1 MSEALRSTHIDVEL
15 NVDTSPLER
24 ANQQIDRLVDHVG
37 NAGGGFSQMR
47 TRMAQ
52 VQRQQRNFR
61 DIHMS
66 MILDNSSLQTASQTI
81 ERLGPQIDLVTSRL
95 GQLNTQVQE
104 TSRLIQ
110 SLPSEVNINVDQ
122 TSITNANESINRLR
136 QNMNT
141 VNMNRIGTPA
151 GNVTQQNTQ
160 SVQNNVAAV
169 AVPAPDYRGI
179 RTYNREMNFLRGST
193 QGLEEDTIRMLN
205 EMRQAWYNEHYNMSG
220 FRNEMIRAQYGFFQL
235 GNQMDS
241 WSGTNQQFMDEV
253 YRLGRA
259 HKQVTDNMMKNNKM
273 MRMSMLQTVGTLM
286 ARSTQ
291 SEKIAANY
299 DRMGNPLYQ
308 VNKAGLAVS
317 NTLENMAKQG
327 TAAHLALKMLG
338 PTANMKELNDMTMMI
353 TQGYMRFQMVAL
365 GAAFTNFFMFQ
376 GLHKAATQTVPGY
389 SKAWEEMCS
398 TLLKAIQPA
407 IEVFAAFAM
416 AIYKGITAIAKLII
430 QFNEAH
436 PVLSKMIQGFMLL
449 IPVLTLL
456 LSPLAI
462 GVGLVNGF
470 LGALSSLW
478 MFIGPVVTGLAAM
491 SGTVYVV
498 AGAIVLLVTGIYLL
512 YKNFDKLQERFKPA
526 TDAMKR
532 FADMGKSAVVGAFH
546 TMIKEAEGL
555 KPAFMK
561 GFKDA
566 QSVAVAAIHKM
577 QSESLKL
584 WDRLGESHPQLVA
597 GIESAYKT
605 AVKTVSGFIHNAG
618 KTVSD
623 FFGKG
628 LSDGLN
634 GIVKGFMEQL
644 KVGLSSFKGMVSL
657 VAPFVG
663 AIGLAFLGVSG
674 PIGVAVGAI
683 LSVAGALY
691 RMQQTNQN
699 VSQALKT
706 AWTSV
711 QSVLT
716 TVFQALQPIINT
728 LQQSFGQLVTQL
740 TPQFQQLAGQLQQ
753 AFVQIGGTLVLFAAA
768 ISQTFQ
774 TIGPQIM
781 PLIQQ
786 LLSAWMQLSGT
797 LWTSVLQIASS
808 ILPLL
813 VQGFQTIFPVILSV
827 INAVLPIIIQ
837 LIGSF
842 SGILVSI
849 VQNALPILVQMIQL
863 AFPLILSIVQQAL
876 PIVLQLIQLLGS
888 SIGQIA
894 VQVLPLILSAV
905 QQVFPIIKQVIMA
918 VLPIVAQL
926 LTVAATIIL
935 QLAQAALP
943 ILIQVVQQ
951 VFPQIMQIIQA
962 VLPIVVSLLQFLA
975 NIITTVV
982 IPAIRFILNIV
993 TAVFPV
999 VLSIIQVALKNIIAI
1014 IQGAIG
1020 IIMGI
1025 VKVFKGLFTGN
1036 FRMMW
1041 DGVKQI
1047 FSSAVGMVK
1056 KLVSN
1061 MGSAITDRWL
1071 YIKNKVALLALDLR
1085 QKVMDRFNDLVEG
1098 AKKLPG
1104 KIGDGIK
1111 NMAHKAVSGVTSLA
1125 NKLAGAL
1132 GKGVNGVIGGV
1143 NWVLDKIGLKDK
1155 HIPKWEVPKYAH
1167 GTGGHP
1173 GGPAI
1178 LGDGK
1183 GANAGPEM
1191 YRTPSG
1197 HVGLSPATDT
1207 LMNLPKGTEVL
1218 SAKQTRAAL
1227 SALPAYGSGNVGGGI
1242 SGALGW
1248 VKDKATSAIDGAKHV
1263 VKKAK
1268 DIALDVFDYVGHP
1281 SKLLTK
1287 VLENMGVKAPSMSGS
1302 FGDLAKGAFNF
1313 VKDKA
1318 VGFVKGKMSSYAE
1331 SFSGGGSKAVKKW
1344 VAQALSIKG
1353 LGSEYAGALETIAM
1367 KESGGNPN
1375 VVNRWDSNWK
1385 AGHPSQGL
1393 MQFIPSTFNAHKE
1406 PGHGNI
1412 KNPVDQILAA
1422 INYLNSRYGGI
1433 LKHPGLVSMA
1443 HGGPYRGYATGGVI
1457 NSPQVAALGENGFRE
1472 YVITT
1477 EPRYRNQSLGM
1488 YAALGREL
1496 GADTGYTPEKAA
1508 TSSNSSSVNITFN
1521 PSINVKVEGGS
1532 EGAETKVKKAVTE
1545 TFDEVFDMLKSL
1557 YPPEGAY

>member
-37 NAGGGFSQMR
+37 DAGGSFSQMR

-66 MILDNSSLQTASQTI
+66 MILDNSSLQTASQMI

-95 GQLNTQVQE
+95 SQLNTQVQE

-122 TSITNANESINRLR
+122 TSITNANESIDQLR
-136 QNMNT
+136 QNLNNVDMS
-141 VNMNRIGTPA
+141 RIGTPA
-151 GNVTQQNTQ
+151 ANVTQQNTQ

-205 EMRQAWYNEHYNMSG
+205 EMRQAWYNEHHNMSG

-416 AIYKGITAIAKLII
+416 AIYKGITAVAKLII

-532 FADMGKSAVVGAFH
+532 FANMGKSAVVGAFH

-566 QSVAVAAIHKM
+566 QNVAITAIHKM
-577 QSESLKL
+577 QAESLKL

-628 LSDGLN
+628 LSEGLN

-657 VAPFVG
+657 VAPFVA

-728 LQQSFGQLVTQL
+728 IQLSFGQLVTQL

-905 QQVFPIIKQVIMA
+905 QQVFPIIKQVIMS

-1227 SALPAYGSGNVGGGI
+1227 AGVPAYAKGTEGNIFTKAWNGVKSVAGK
-1242 SGALGW
+1242 
-1248 VKDKATSAIDGAKHV
+1248 VKDV
-1263 VKKAK
+1263 
-1268 DIALDVFDYVGHP
+1268 ALDVFDYIGHP

-1287 VLENMGVKAPSMSGS
+1287 VLEKMGVSAPSMAGS

-1375 VVNRWDSNWK
+1375 VVNNWDSNAK

-1508 TSSNSSSVNITFN
+1508 TSSSSSSVNITFN

>member
-1 MSEALRSTHIDVEL
+1 MS
-15 NVDTSPLER
+15 
-24 ANQQIDRLVDHVG
+24 
-37 NAGGGFSQMR
+37 
-47 TRMAQ
+47 
-52 VQRQQRNFR
+52 
-61 DIHMS
+61 
-66 MILDNSSLQTASQTI
+66 
-81 ERLGPQIDLVTSRL
+81 
-95 GQLNTQVQE
+95 QLNTQVQE

-122 TSITNANESINRLR
+122 TSITNANESIDQLR
-136 QNMNT
+136 QNLNNVDMS
-141 VNMNRIGTPA
+141 RIGTPA
-151 GNVTQQNTQ
+151 ANVTQQNTQ
-160 SVQNNVAAV
+160 SVENNVAAV

-179 RTYNREMNFLRGST
+179 RQYNREMDFLRGST
-193 QGLEEDTIRMLN
+193 RGLEADTIRMLN
-205 EMRQAWYNEHYNMSG
+205 EMRQAWHEERYGMNG
-220 FRNEMIRAQYGFFQL
+220 FRNELIRAQYGFFQL

-416 AIYKGITAIAKLII
+416 AIYKGITAVAKLII

-566 QSVAVAAIHKM
+566 QNVAITAIHKM
-577 QSESLKL
+577 QAESLKL

-657 VAPFVG
+657 VAPFVA

-1155 HIPKWEVPKYAH
+1155 HIPEWPVPKYAH

-1197 HVGLSPATDT
+1197 HVGLSPASDT
-1207 LMNLPKGTEVL
+1207 LMNLPKGTQVL

-1227 SALPAYGSGNVGGGI
+1227 SGVPAYAKGTGGNIFTKAWNGVKSVAGK
-1242 SGALGW
+1242 
-1248 VKDKATSAIDGAKHV
+1248 VKDV
-1263 VKKAK
+1263 
-1268 DIALDVFDYVGHP
+1268 ALDVFDYIGHP

-1287 VLENMGVKAPSMSGS
+1287 VLEKMGISAPSMAGS
-1302 FGDLAKGAFNF
+1302 FGDIAKGAFNF

-1375 VVNRWDSNWK
+1375 VVNNWDSNAK

>member
-37 NAGGGFSQMR
+37 DAGGSFSQMR

-66 MILDNSSLQTASQTI
+66 MILDNSSLQTASLTI

-95 GQLNTQVQE
+95 SQLNTQVQE

-122 TSITNANESINRLR
+122 TSITNANESIDQLR
-136 QNMNT
+136 QNLNNVDMS
-141 VNMNRIGTPA
+141 RIGTPA
-151 GNVTQQNTQ
+151 ANVTQQNTQ
-160 SVQNNVAAV
+160 SVENNVAAV

-179 RTYNREMNFLRGST
+179 RQYNREMDFLRGST
-193 QGLEEDTIRMLN
+193 RGLEADTIRMLN
-205 EMRQAWYNEHYNMSG
+205 EMRQAWHEERYGMNG
-220 FRNEMIRAQYGFFQL
+220 FRNELIRAQYGFFQL

-416 AIYKGITAIAKLII
+416 AIYKGITAVAKLII

-566 QSVAVAAIHKM
+566 QNVAITAIHKM
-577 QSESLKL
+577 QAESLKL

-657 VAPFVG
+657 VAPFVA

-1155 HIPKWEVPKYAH
+1155 HIPEWPVPKYAH

-1197 HVGLSPATDT
+1197 HVGLSPASDT
-1207 LMNLPKGTEVL
+1207 LMNLPKGTQVL

-1227 SALPAYGSGNVGGGI
+1227 SGVPAYAKGTGGNIFTKAWNGVKSVAGK
-1242 SGALGW
+1242 
-1248 VKDKATSAIDGAKHV
+1248 VKDV
-1263 VKKAK
+1263 
-1268 DIALDVFDYVGHP
+1268 ALDVFDYIGHP

-1287 VLENMGVKAPSMSGS
+1287 VLEKMGISAPSMAGS
-1302 FGDLAKGAFNF
+1302 FGDIAKGAFNF

-1375 VVNRWDSNWK
+1375 VVNNWDSNAK

>member
-1 MSEALRSTHIDVEL
+1 MSDALRSTHIDVEL

-37 NAGGGFSQMR
+37 DAGGSFSQMR

-95 GQLNTQVQE
+95 SQLNTQVQE

-122 TSITNANESINRLR
+122 TSITNANESIDQLR
-136 QNMNT
+136 QNLNNVDMS
-141 VNMNRIGTPA
+141 RIGTPA
-151 GNVTQQNTQ
+151 ANVTQQNTQ

-179 RTYNREMNFLRGST
+179 RQYSREMDFLRGST
-193 QGLEEDTIRMLN
+193 RGLEADTIQMLN
-205 EMRQAWYNEHYNMSG
+205 EMRRAWNEERYGMNG

-416 AIYKGITAIAKLII
+416 AIYKGITAVAKLII

-605 AVKTVSGFIHNAG
+605 AVKTVSDFIHNAG

-657 VAPFVG
+657 VAPFVA

-926 LTVAATIIL
+926 LTVAATIIF

-1197 HVGLSPATDT
+1197 HVGLSPANDT

-1227 SALPAYGSGNVGGGI
+1227 AGVPAYAKGTEGNIFTKAWNG
-1242 SGALGW
+1242 
-1248 VKDKATSAIDGAKHV
+1248 VKSVAGKVRDV
-1263 VKKAK
+1263 
-1268 DIALDVFDYVGHP
+1268 ALDVFDYIGHP

-1287 VLENMGVKAPSMSGS
+1287 VLEKMGVSAPSMAGS

-1318 VGFVKGKMSSYAE
+1318 VGFVKDKMSSYSA

-1375 VVNRWDSNWK
+1375 VVNNWDSNAK

-1508 TSSNSSSVNITFN
+1508 TSSSSSSVNITFN

>member
-1 MSEALRSTHIDVEL
+1 MSDALRSTHIDVEL

-24 ANQQIDRLVDHVG
+24 ANQQIDRLVDNVDDASG
-37 NAGGGFSQMR
+37 QFSQMQS
-47 TRMAQ
+47 RMAEIHRE
-52 VQRQQRNFR
+52 QRRFR

-66 MILDNSSLQTASQTI
+66 MILDNSSLQLASQTL
-81 ERLGPQIDLVTSRL
+81 ERMGPQIDLVTSRFGL
-95 GQLNTQVQE
+95 LNNQVQE

-110 SLPSEVNINVDQ
+110 NLPSEVNINIDQ
-122 TSITNANESINRLR
+122 TSIINTNDQIDRLR
-136 QNMNT
+136 ENLNNVDMS
-141 VNMNRIGTPA
+141 RIGTPA
-151 GNVTQQNTQ
+151 PSTNATPNTQ

-169 AVPAPDYRGI
+169 AVPAPDYRGV
-179 RTYNREMNFLRGST
+179 RQYSREMDFLRGST
-193 QGLEEDTIRMLN
+193 HGLEEDTIRMMN
-205 EMRQAWYNEHYNMSG
+205 EMRQAWNNERYNMSG

-416 AIYKGITAIAKLII
+416 AIYKGITAVAKLII

-470 LGALSSLW
+470 FGALSSLW

-566 QSVAVAAIHKM
+566 QKVAITAIHKM
-577 QSESLKL
+577 QSETLKL

-618 KTVSD
+618 KTISD

-634 GIVKGFMEQL
+634 GIVTGFMEQL

-657 VAPFVG
+657 VAPFVA

-674 PIGVAVGAI
+674 PIGVAIGAI

-699 VSQALKT
+699 VSQSLKT

-711 QSVLT
+711 QSVLM

-728 LQQSFGQLVTQL
+728 IQQSFGQLVTQL

-753 AFVQIGGTLVLFAAA
+753 AFVQIGGTLVLFAAS

-786 LLSAWMQLSGT
+786 LLSTWMQLSGT

-962 VLPIVVSLLQFLA
+962 ALPIVVSLLQFLA

-1014 IQGAIG
+1014 IQGTIG

-1025 VKVFKGLFTGN
+1025 VKIFKGLFTGN

-1061 MGSAITDRWL
+1061 AADGIIKGWTYIRTKVGDLAHSLWKKVTDKFWD
-1071 YIKNKVALLALDLR
+1071 IVDA
-1085 QKVMDRFNDLVEG
+1085 
-1098 AKKLPG
+1098 AKALPG

-1111 NMAHKAVSGVTSLA
+1111 NMAHKATAGVTSLA

-1197 HVGLSPATDT
+1197 HVGLSPANDT
-1207 LMNLPKGTEVL
+1207 LMNLPKGTQVL

-1227 SALPAYGSGNVGGGI
+1227 AGVPAYAKGTEGNIFTKAWNGVKSVAGK
-1242 SGALGW
+1242 
-1248 VKDKATSAIDGAKHV
+1248 VKDV
-1263 VKKAK
+1263 
-1268 DIALDVFDYVGHP
+1268 ALDVFDYIGHP

-1287 VLENMGVKAPSMSGS
+1287 VLEKMGVKAPSMSGS

-1375 VVNRWDSNWK
+1375 VVNNWDSNAK

-1393 MQFIPSTFNAHKE
+1393 MQFIPSTFNANKE

-1412 KNPVDQILAA
+1412 KNPVDQILAS

-1508 TSSNSSSVNITFN
+1508 TSSSSSSVNITFN

>member
-1 MSEALRSTHIDVEL
+1 MTDALRSTHIDVEL

-24 ANQQIDRLVDHVG
+24 ANRQIDRLVDHTD
-37 NAGGGFSQMR
+37 NAAGHFSQMR
-47 TRMAQ
+47 TQMSNMHRE
-52 VQRQQRNFR
+52 QRRFRN
-61 DIHMS
+61 MS
-66 MILDNSSLQTASQTI
+66 MILDSSSLQTAARTIENLGPAFDLMTSHVESLNRTIQQTNRLVQNIPSRVSIDVDQSSLNNANDQVDRLRNNLQNVDMRRVNGGSSQT
-81 ERLGPQIDLVTSRL
+81 
-95 GQLNTQVQE
+95 
-104 TSRLIQ
+104 
-110 SLPSEVNINVDQ
+110 
-122 TSITNANESINRLR
+122 
-136 QNMNT
+136 
-141 VNMNRIGTPA
+141 
-151 GNVTQQNTQ
+151 
-160 SVQNNVAAV
+160 AA
-169 AVPAPDYRGI
+169 AMPAPDYRGM
-179 RTYNREMNFLRGST
+179 RYYGREMDFLRGST
-193 QGLEEDTIRMLN
+193 RGLEADTIQMVN
-205 EMRQAWYNEHYNMSG
+205 EMRRAWYEERYGMNG
-220 FRNEMIRAQYGFFQL
+220 FRNELIRARYGFFQL
-235 GNQMDS
+235 GQEMDN
-241 WSGTNQQFMDEV
+241 WTGTNEQFMDEV
-253 YRLGRA
+253 YRLGRE
-259 HKQVTDNMMKNNKM
+259 HKAVTDNMIKNNKM
-273 MRMSMLQTVGTLM
+273 MRMSMLQSIGTIM
-286 ARSTQ
+286 AMSTQ

-299 DRMGNPLYQ
+299 DRMANPLYQ

-338 PTANMKELNDMTMMI
+338 PTANMKQLQDMTAMI

-365 GAAFTNFFMFQ
+365 GAAFTNFFLFQ

-389 SKAWEEMCS
+389 SKAWEQMCS

-407 IEVFAAFAM
+407 LEVFGTVAM
-416 AIYKGITAIAKLII
+416 SIYKGVTAIGKMII
-430 QFNEAH
+430 QFNKAH
-436 PVLSKMIQGFMLL
+436 PVLAKMIQGFLLL

-462 GVGLVNGF
+462 GVGLFNGF

-498 AGAIVLLVTGIYLL
+498 AGSIVLLVTGIYML
-512 YKNFDKLQERFKPA
+512 YKNFDKLQERLKPA

-532 FADMGKSAVVGAFH
+532 FADTGKTVVVSAFH
-546 TMIKEAEGL
+546 TMIKEVQGL

-561 GFKDA
+561 GFEDSQK
-566 QSVAVAAIHKM
+566 VAVSAIHKM
-577 QSESLKL
+577 QAESLKL
-584 WDRLGESHPQLVA
+584 WDRLGESHPHLVA
-597 GIESAYKT
+597 GIEAAYKT
-605 AVKTVSGFIHNAG
+605 AVDTVSSFVQNAG
-618 KTVSD
+618 KRVTE

-628 LSDGLN
+628 LTEGLN
-634 GIVKGFMEQL
+634 SFIKGFMNQL
-644 KVGLSSFKGMVSL
+644 KIGLSSFQGIVSII
-657 VAPFVG
+657 APII
-663 AIGLAFLGVSG
+663 ASIGLSFLGVSG
-674 PIGVAVGAI
+674 PIGIAIGAI
-683 LSVAGALY
+683 LSFVGYLY
-691 RMQQTNQN
+691 RLKDANQA
-699 VSQALKT
+699 VSSAIHS
-706 AWTSV
+706 AWATV

-716 TVFQALQPIINT
+716 TVFTAIQPIIT
-728 LQQSFGQLVTQL
+728 TVQQVFSQLVAQL
-740 TPQFQQLAGQLQQ
+740 TPQFQQLAGQMQQ
-753 AFVQIGGTLVLFAAA
+753 TFFQLTGNLVLLAAA
-768 ISQTFQ
+768 VSQTLS
-774 TIGPQIM
+774 TIGPQLI

-786 LLSAWMQLSGT
+786 LLTAWMQVSGQ
-797 LWTSVLQIASS
+797 LMTSVLQIVSS

-813 VQGFQTIFPVILSV
+813 VQGFQTVFPVILSV

-837 LIGSF
+837 LVSSF
-842 SGILVSI
+842 SGVI
-849 VQNALPILVQMIQL
+849 VTIIQTVLPILVQTIQMV
-863 AFPLILSIVQQAL
+863 FPLIMNIIQQAL
-876 PIVLQLIQLLGS
+876 PIVVQLIQLLGS
-888 SIGQIA
+888 TIGQIA
-894 VQVLPLILSAV
+894 MQILPLILTAV
-905 QQVFPIIKQVIMA
+905 QQVFPIIGQVILA
-918 VLPIVAQL
+918 VLPVVAQL
-926 LTVAATIIL
+926 LTLAANIIL

-951 VFPQIMQIIQA
+951 VFPQIVQIIQM
-962 VLPIVVSLLQFLA
+962 VLPIVVSLLQALA

-1061 MGSAITDRWL
+1061 MGAAITDRWL
-1071 YIKNKVALLALDLR
+1071 YIKNKVALLAYDLR
-1085 QKVMDRFNDLVEG
+1085 KKVMDRFNDLVDG

-1104 KIGDGIK
+1104 RIGDGIK

-1125 NKLAGAL
+1125 NKLSGAL

-1197 HVGLSPATDT
+1197 QVGLSPATDT
-1207 LMNLPKGTEVL
+1207 LMNLPKGTAVL

-1227 SALPAYGSGNVGGGI
+1227 AGVPAYAKGTEGNIFTNAWNGVKSVAGK
-1242 SGALGW
+1242 
-1248 VKDKATSAIDGAKHV
+1248 VKDVAV
-1263 VKKAK
+1263 
-1268 DIALDVFDYVGHP
+1268 DVFDYIGHP

-1287 VLENMGVKAPSMSGS
+1287 VLEKMGVSAPSMAGS

-1313 VKDKA
+1313 VKNKA
-1318 VGFVKGKMSSYAE
+1318 VGFVKGKMSSYSA

-1344 VAQALSIKG
+1344 VAQALSIKH
-1353 LGSEYAGALETIAM
+1353 LGPEYAGALETIAM

-1375 VVNRWDSNWK
+1375 VVNNWDSNAK

-1412 KNPVDQILAA
+1412 KNPVDQILAS

-1433 LKHPGLVSMA
+1433 MKHPGLVSMA

-1457 NSPQVAALGENGFRE
+1457 NSPQVAALGENGWRE

-1488 YAALGREL
+1488 YAALGKEL
-1496 GADTGYTPEKAA
+1496 GAETGYTPEKAA
-1508 TSSNSSSVNITFN
+1508 SSSGGTSVNITFS

-1532 EGAETKVKKAVTE
+1532 AKVETDISKAITQSLEDSYDSLAALFQAEGV
-1545 TFDEVFDMLKSL
+1545 
-1557 YPPEGAY
+1557 Y

>member
-1 MSEALRSTHIDVEL
+1 MSDALRSTHIDVEL

-24 ANQQIDRLVDHVG
+24 ANQQIDRLVDNVDDASG
-37 NAGGGFSQMR
+37 QFSQMQS
-47 TRMAQ
+47 RMAEIHRE
-52 VQRQQRNFR
+52 QRRFR

-66 MILDNSSLQTASQTI
+66 MILDNSSLQLASQTL
-81 ERLGPQIDLVTSRL
+81 ERMGPQIDLVTLRFGL
-95 GQLNTQVQE
+95 LNNQVQE

-110 SLPSEVNINVDQ
+110 NLPSEVNINIDQ
-122 TSITNANESINRLR
+122 TSIINTNDQIDRLR
-136 QNMNT
+136 ENLNNVDMS
-141 VNMNRIGTPA
+141 RIGTPA
-151 GNVTQQNTQ
+151 PSTNVTPNTQ

-169 AVPAPDYRGI
+169 AVPAPDYRGV
-179 RTYNREMNFLRGST
+179 RQYSREMDFLRGST
-193 QGLEEDTIRMLN
+193 HGLEEDTIRMMN
-205 EMRQAWYNEHYNMSG
+205 EMRQAWNNERYNMSG

-416 AIYKGITAIAKLII
+416 AIYKGITAVAKLII

-566 QSVAVAAIHKM
+566 QKVAITAIHKM

-618 KTVSD
+618 KTISN

-634 GIVKGFMEQL
+634 GIVTGFMEQL
-644 KVGLSSFKGMVSL
+644 EVGLSSFKGMVSL
-657 VAPFVG
+657 VAPFVA

-711 QSVLT
+711 QSVLM

-728 LQQSFGQLVTQL
+728 IQQSFGQLVTQL

-774 TIGPQIM
+774 TIGPQIL

-894 VQVLPLILSAV
+894 VQMLPLILSAV

-962 VLPIVVSLLQFLA
+962 VLPIVVSLLRLVA

-1014 IQGAIG
+1014 IQGATG

-1025 VKVFKGLFTGN
+1025 VKIFKGLFTGN

-1061 MGSAITDRWL
+1061 AADGIIKGWTYIRTKVGDLAHSLWKKVTDKFWD
-1071 YIKNKVALLALDLR
+1071 IVDA
-1085 QKVMDRFNDLVEG
+1085 
-1098 AKKLPG
+1098 AKALPG

-1111 NMAHKAVSGVTSLA
+1111 NMAHKATSGVTSLA

-1197 HVGLSPATDT
+1197 HVGLSPANDT

-1227 SALPAYGSGNVGGGI
+1227 AGVPAYAKGTEGNIFTKAWNGVKSVAGK
-1242 SGALGW
+1242 
-1248 VKDKATSAIDGAKHV
+1248 VKDV
-1263 VKKAK
+1263 
-1268 DIALDVFDYVGHP
+1268 ALDVFDYIGHP

-1287 VLENMGVKAPSMSGS
+1287 VLEKMGVKAPSMSGS

-1375 VVNRWDSNWK
+1375 VVNNWDSNAK

-1393 MQFIPSTFNAHKE
+1393 MQFIPSTFNANKE

-1508 TSSNSSSVNITFN
+1508 TSSSTSSVNITFN

>member
-1 MSEALRSTHIDVEL
+1 MSDALRSTHIDVEL

-37 NAGGGFSQMR
+37 DAGGSFSQMR

-95 GQLNTQVQE
+95 SQLNTQVQE

-122 TSITNANESINRLR
+122 TSITNANESIDQLR
-136 QNMNT
+136 QNLNNVDMS
-141 VNMNRIGTPA
+141 RIGTPA
-151 GNVTQQNTQ
+151 ANVTQQNTQ
-160 SVQNNVAAV
+160 SIQNNVAAV

-179 RTYNREMNFLRGST
+179 RQYNREMDFLRGST
-193 QGLEEDTIRMLN
+193 RGLEADTIRMLN
-205 EMRQAWYNEHYNMSG
+205 EMRQAWHEERYGMNG
-220 FRNEMIRAQYGFFQL
+220 FRNELIRAQYGFFQL

-416 AIYKGITAIAKLII
+416 AIYKGITAVAKLII

-566 QSVAVAAIHKM
+566 QNVAITAIHKM
-577 QSESLKL
+577 QAESLKL

-657 VAPFVG
+657 VAPFVA

-962 VLPIVVSLLQFLA
+962 ALPIVVSLLQFLA

-1227 SALPAYGSGNVGGGI
+1227 AGVPAYAKGTEGNIFTKAWNGVKSVAGK
-1242 SGALGW
+1242 
-1248 VKDKATSAIDGAKHV
+1248 VKDV
-1263 VKKAK
+1263 
-1268 DIALDVFDYVGHP
+1268 ALDVFDYIGHP

-1287 VLENMGVKAPSMSGS
+1287 VLEKMGVSAPSMAGS
-1302 FGDLAKGAFNF
+1302 FGDIAKGAFNF

-1375 VVNRWDSNWK
+1375 VVNNWDSNAK

>member
-1 MSEALRSTHIDVEL
+1 MSDALRSTHIDVEL

-37 NAGGGFSQMR
+37 DAGGSFSQMR

-95 GQLNTQVQE
+95 SQLNTQVQE

-122 TSITNANESINRLR
+122 TSITNANESIDQLR
-136 QNMNT
+136 QNLNNVDMS
-141 VNMNRIGTPA
+141 RIGTPA
-151 GNVTQQNTQ
+151 ANVTQQNTQ

-179 RTYNREMNFLRGST
+179 RQYSREMDFLRGST
-193 QGLEEDTIRMLN
+193 RGLEADTIQMLN
-205 EMRQAWYNEHYNMSG
+205 EMRRAWYEERYGMNG
-220 FRNEMIRAQYGFFQL
+220 FRNELIRAQYGFFQL

-416 AIYKGITAIAKLII
+416 AIYKGITAVAKLII

-532 FADMGKSAVVGAFH
+532 FANMGKSAVVGAFH

-566 QSVAVAAIHKM
+566 QSVAITAIHKM
-577 QSESLKL
+577 QAESLKL
-584 WDRLGESHPQLVA
+584 WDRLSESHPQLVA

-657 VAPFVG
+657 VAPFVA
-663 AIGLAFLGVSG
+663 AIGLALLGVSG

-711 QSVLT
+711 QSVLMS
-716 TVFQALQPIINT
+716 VFQALQPIINT
-728 LQQSFGQLVTQL
+728 IQQSFGQLVTQL

-962 VLPIVVSLLQFLA
+962 VLPIVVSLLRLVA

-999 VLSIIQVALKNIIAI
+999 VLTIIQVALKNVIAI

-1020 IIMGI
+1020 IIMGV

-1061 MGSAITDRWL
+1061 AADGIIKGWTFIRTKVGDLAHSLWKKVTDKFWD
-1071 YIKNKVALLALDLR
+1071 IVDA
-1085 QKVMDRFNDLVEG
+1085 
-1098 AKKLPG
+1098 AKALPG

-1111 NMAHKAVSGVTSLA
+1111 NMAHKATAGVTSLA

-1207 LMNLPKGTEVL
+1207 LMNLPKGTQVL

-1227 SALPAYGSGNVGGGI
+1227 SGVPAYAKGTEGNIFTKAWDGVKSVAGK
-1242 SGALGW
+1242 
-1248 VKDKATSAIDGAKHV
+1248 VKDV
-1263 VKKAK
+1263 
-1268 DIALDVFDYVGHP
+1268 ALDVFDYIGHP

-1287 VLENMGVKAPSMSGS
+1287 VLEKMGVSAPSMAGS
-1302 FGDLAKGAFNF
+1302 FGDIAKGAFNF

-1331 SFSGGGSKAVKKW
+1331 SFSSGGSKAVKKW

-1375 VVNRWDSNWK
+1375 VVNNWDSNAK

>member
-1 MSEALRSTHIDVEL
+1 MTDALRSTHIDVEL

-24 ANQQIDRLVDHVG
+24 ANRQIDRLVDHTD
-37 NAGGGFSQMR
+37 NAAGHFSQMR
-47 TRMAQ
+47 TQMSNMHRE
-52 VQRQQRNFR
+52 QRRFRN
-61 DIHMS
+61 MS
-66 MILDNSSLQTASQTI
+66 MILDSSSLQTAARTI
-81 ERLGPQIDLVTSRL
+81 ENLGPAFDLMTSHVESLNRTIQQTNRLVQNIPSRVSIDVDQSSLNNANDQVDRL
-95 GQLNTQVQE
+95 RNNLH
-104 TSRLIQ
+104 
-110 SLPSEVNINVDQ
+110 NVDM
-122 TSITNANESINRLR
+122 RR
-136 QNMNT
+136 
-141 VNMNRIGTPA
+141 VNGGSP
-151 GNVTQQNTQ
+151 Q
-160 SVQNNVAAV
+160 STAAM
-169 AVPAPDYRGI
+169 PAPDYRGM
-179 RTYNREMNFLRGST
+179 RYYGREMDFLRGST
-193 QGLEEDTIRMLN
+193 RGLEADTIQMVN
-205 EMRQAWYNEHYNMSG
+205 EMRRAWNEERYGMNG
-220 FRNEMIRAQYGFFQL
+220 FRNELIRARYGFFQL
-235 GNQMDS
+235 GQEMDN
-241 WSGTNQQFMDEV
+241 WTGTNEQFMDEV
-253 YRLGRA
+253 YRLGRE
-259 HKQVTDNMMKNNKM
+259 HKAVTDNMIKNNKM
-273 MRMSMLQTVGTLM
+273 MRMSMLQSIGTIM
-286 ARSTQ
+286 AMSTQ

-299 DRMGNPLYQ
+299 DRMANPLYQ

-338 PTANMKELNDMTMMI
+338 PTANMKQLQDMTAMI

-365 GAAFTNFFMFQ
+365 GAAFTNFFLFQ

-389 SKAWEEMCS
+389 SKAWEQMCS

-407 IEVFAAFAM
+407 LEVFGTVAM
-416 AIYKGITAIAKLII
+416 SIYKGVTAIGKMII
-430 QFNEAH
+430 QFNKAH
-436 PVLSKMIQGFMLL
+436 PVLAKMIQGFLLL

-462 GVGLVNGF
+462 GVGLFNGF

-498 AGAIVLLVTGIYLL
+498 AGSIVLLVTGIYML

-532 FADMGKSAVVGAFH
+532 FADTGKTAVVSAFY
-546 TMIKEAEGL
+546 TMIKEVQGL

-561 GFKDA
+561 GFEDSQK
-566 QSVAVAAIHKM
+566 VAVSAIHKM
-577 QSESLKL
+577 QAESLKL
-584 WDRLGESHPQLVA
+584 WDRLGESHPHLVA
-597 GIESAYKT
+597 GIEAAYKT
-605 AVKTVSGFIHNAG
+605 AVDTVSSFVQNAG
-618 KTVSD
+618 KRVTD

-628 LSDGLN
+628 LTEGLN
-634 GIVKGFMEQL
+634 SFIKGFMNQL
-644 KVGLSSFKGMVSL
+644 KIGLSSFQGIVSII
-657 VAPFVG
+657 APII
-663 AIGLAFLGVSG
+663 ASIGLSFLGVSG
-674 PIGVAVGAI
+674 PIGIAIGAI
-683 LSVAGALY
+683 LSFVGYLY
-691 RMQQTNQN
+691 RLKDTNQA
-699 VSQALKT
+699 VSSAIHS
-706 AWTSV
+706 AWATV

-716 TVFQALQPIINT
+716 TVFTAIQPIIT
-728 LQQSFGQLVTQL
+728 TVQQVFSQLVAQL
-740 TPQFQQLAGQLQQ
+740 TPQFQQLAGQMQQ
-753 AFVQIGGTLVLFAAA
+753 TFIQLAGNLVLLAAA
-768 ISQTFQ
+768 VSQTLS
-774 TIGPQIM
+774 TIGPQLI

-786 LLSAWMQLSGT
+786 LLTAWMQVSGQ
-797 LWTSVLQIASS
+797 LMTSVLQIVSS

-813 VQGFQTIFPVILSV
+813 VQGFQTVFPVILSV

-837 LIGSF
+837 LVSSF
-842 SGILVSI
+842 SGVI
-849 VQNALPILVQMIQL
+849 VTIIQTVLPILVQTIQMV
-863 AFPLILSIVQQAL
+863 FPLIMNIIQQAL
-876 PIVLQLIQLLGS
+876 PIVVQLIQLLGS
-888 SIGQIA
+888 TIGQIA
-894 VQVLPLILSAV
+894 MQILPLILTAV
-905 QQVFPIIKQVIMA
+905 QQVFPIIGQVILA
-918 VLPIVAQL
+918 VLPVVAQL
-926 LTVAATIIL
+926 LTLAANIIL

-951 VFPQIMQIIQA
+951 VFPQIVQIIQM
-962 VLPIVVSLLQFLA
+962 VLPIVVSLLQALA

-1061 MGSAITDRWL
+1061 MGAAITDRWL
-1071 YIKNKVALLALDLR
+1071 YIKNKVALLAYDLR
-1085 QKVMDRFNDLVEG
+1085 KKVMDRFNDLVDG

-1104 KIGDGIK
+1104 RIGDGIK

-1125 NKLAGAL
+1125 NKLSGAL

-1197 HVGLSPATDT
+1197 QVGLSPATDT
-1207 LMNLPKGTEVL
+1207 LMNLPKGTAVL

-1227 SALPAYGSGNVGGGI
+1227 AGVPAYAKGTEGNIFTNAWNGVKSVAGK
-1242 SGALGW
+1242 
-1248 VKDKATSAIDGAKHV
+1248 VKDV
-1263 VKKAK
+1263 
-1268 DIALDVFDYVGHP
+1268 ALDVFDYIGHP

-1287 VLENMGVKAPSMSGS
+1287 VLEKMGVSAPSMAGS

-1318 VGFVKGKMSSYAE
+1318 VGFVKGKMSSYSAG
-1331 SFSGGGSKAVKKW
+1331 FSGGGSKAVKKW
-1344 VAQALSIKG
+1344 VAQALSIKR
-1353 LGSEYAGALETIAM
+1353 LGPEYAGALETIAM

-1375 VVNRWDSNWK
+1375 VVNNWDSNAK

-1433 LKHPGLVSMA
+1433 MKHPGLVSMA

-1457 NSPQVAALGENGFRE
+1457 NSPQVAALGENGWRE

-1488 YAALGREL
+1488 YAALGKEL
-1496 GADTGYTPEKAA
+1496 GAETGYTPEKAA
-1508 TSSNSSSVNITFN
+1508 SSSGGTSVNITFS

-1532 EGAETKVKKAVTE
+1532 AKVETDISKAITQSLEDSYDSLAALFQAEGV
-1545 TFDEVFDMLKSL
+1545 
-1557 YPPEGAY
+1557 Y

>member
-37 NAGGGFSQMR
+37 DAGGSFSQMR

-95 GQLNTQVQE
+95 SQLNTQVQE

-110 SLPSEVNINVDQ
+110 SLPSEININVDQ
-122 TSITNANESINRLR
+122 TSITNANESIDQLR
-136 QNMNT
+136 QNLNNVDMS
-141 VNMNRIGTPA
+141 RIGTPA
-151 GNVTQQNTQ
+151 ANVTQQNTQ

-179 RTYNREMNFLRGST
+179 RQYNREMDFLRGST
-193 QGLEEDTIRMLN
+193 RGLEADTIRMLN
-205 EMRQAWYNEHYNMSG
+205 EMRQAWHEERYGMNG
-220 FRNEMIRAQYGFFQL
+220 FRNELIRAQYGFFQL

-416 AIYKGITAIAKLII
+416 AIYKGITAVAKLVI

-532 FADMGKSAVVGAFH
+532 FANMGKSAVVGAFH

-566 QSVAVAAIHKM
+566 QNVAITAIHKM
-577 QSESLKL
+577 QAESLKL
-584 WDRLGESHPQLVA
+584 WDRLSESHPQLVA

-657 VAPFVG
+657 VAPFVA

-711 QSVLT
+711 QSVLMS
-716 TVFQALQPIINT
+716 VFQALQPIINT
-728 LQQSFGQLVTQL
+728 IQQSFGQLVTQL

-962 VLPIVVSLLQFLA
+962 VLPIVVSLLRLVA

-1025 VKVFKGLFTGN
+1025 VKIFKGLFTGN

-1061 MGSAITDRWL
+1061 AADGIIKGWTYIRTKVGDLAHSLWKKVTDKFWD
-1071 YIKNKVALLALDLR
+1071 IVDA
-1085 QKVMDRFNDLVEG
+1085 
-1098 AKKLPG
+1098 AKALPG

-1111 NMAHKAVSGVTSLA
+1111 NMAHKATSGVTSLA

-1227 SALPAYGSGNVGGGI
+1227 AGVPAYAKGTEGNIFTKAWNGVKSVAGK
-1242 SGALGW
+1242 
-1248 VKDKATSAIDGAKHV
+1248 VKDV
-1263 VKKAK
+1263 
-1268 DIALDVFDYVGHP
+1268 ALDVFDYIGHP

-1393 MQFIPSTFNAHKE
+1393 MQFIPSTFNANKE

-1508 TSSNSSSVNITFN
+1508 TSSSTSSVNITFN

>member
-1 MSEALRSTHIDVEL
+1 MSDALRSTHIDVEL

-37 NAGGGFSQMR
+37 DAGGSFSQMR

-95 GQLNTQVQE
+95 SQLNTQVQE

-122 TSITNANESINRLR
+122 TSITNANESIDQLR
-136 QNMNT
+136 QNLNNVDMS
-141 VNMNRIGTPA
+141 RIGTPA
-151 GNVTQQNTQ
+151 ANVTQQNTQ

-179 RTYNREMNFLRGST
+179 RQYSREMDFLRGST
-193 QGLEEDTIRMLN
+193 RGLEADTIQMLN
-205 EMRQAWYNEHYNMSG
+205 EMRRAWYEERYGMNG
-220 FRNEMIRAQYGFFQL
+220 FRNELIRGQYGFFQL

-416 AIYKGITAIAKLII
+416 AIYKGITAVAKLII

-532 FADMGKSAVVGAFH
+532 FANMGKSAVVGAFH

-566 QSVAVAAIHKM
+566 QSVAITAIHKM
-577 QSESLKL
+577 QAESLKL
-584 WDRLGESHPQLVA
+584 WDRLSESHPQLVA

-657 VAPFVG
+657 VAPFVA

-711 QSVLT
+711 QSVLMS
-716 TVFQALQPIINT
+716 VFQALQPIINT
-728 LQQSFGQLVTQL
+728 IQQSFGQLVTQL

-962 VLPIVVSLLQFLA
+962 VLPIVVSLLRLVA

-1025 VKVFKGLFTGN
+1025 VKIFKGLFTGN

-1061 MGSAITDRWL
+1061 AADGIIKGWTYIRTKVGDLAHSLWKKVTDKFWD
-1071 YIKNKVALLALDLR
+1071 IVDA
-1085 QKVMDRFNDLVEG
+1085 
-1098 AKKLPG
+1098 AKALPG

-1111 NMAHKAVSGVTSLA
+1111 NMAHKATSGVTSLA

-1197 HVGLSPATDT
+1197 HVGLSPANDT

-1227 SALPAYGSGNVGGGI
+1227 AGVPAYAKGTEGNIFTKAWNG
-1242 SGALGW
+1242 
-1248 VKDKATSAIDGAKHV
+1248 VKSVAGKVRDV
-1263 VKKAK
+1263 
-1268 DIALDVFDYVGHP
+1268 ALDVFDYIGHP

-1287 VLENMGVKAPSMSGS
+1287 VLEKMGVSAPSMAGS

-1318 VGFVKGKMSSYAE
+1318 VGFVKDKMSSYSA

-1375 VVNRWDSNWK
+1375 VVNNWDSNAK

-1508 TSSNSSSVNITFN
+1508 TSSSSSSVNITFN

>member
-1 MSEALRSTHIDVEL
+1 MSDALRSTHIDVEL

-37 NAGGGFSQMR
+37 DAGGSFSQMR

-81 ERLGPQIDLVTSRL
+81 ERPGPQIDLVTSRL
-95 GQLNTQVQE
+95 SQLNTQVQE

-122 TSITNANESINRLR
+122 TSITNANESIDQLR
-136 QNMNT
+136 QNLNNVDMS
-141 VNMNRIGTPA
+141 RIGTPA
-151 GNVTQQNTQ
+151 ANVTQQNTQ

-179 RTYNREMNFLRGST
+179 RQYSREMDFLRGST
-193 QGLEEDTIRMLN
+193 RGLEADTIQMLN
-205 EMRQAWYNEHYNMSG
+205 EMRRAWYEERYGMNG
-220 FRNEMIRAQYGFFQL
+220 FRNELIRAQYGFFQL

-416 AIYKGITAIAKLII
+416 AIYKGITAVAKLII

-566 QSVAVAAIHKM
+566 QNVAITAIHKM
-577 QSESLKL
+577 QAESLKL

-657 VAPFVG
+657 VAPFVA

-1061 MGSAITDRWL
+1061 MGAAITDRWL
-1071 YIKNKVALLALDLR
+1071 YIKNKVALLAFELR
-1085 QKVMDRFNDLVEG
+1085 KKVMDRFNDLVEG

-1104 KIGDGIK
+1104 RIGDGIK

-1227 SALPAYGSGNVGGGI
+1227 SGVPAYAKGTEGNIFTKAWNGVKSVAGK
-1242 SGALGW
+1242 
-1248 VKDKATSAIDGAKHV
+1248 VKDV
-1263 VKKAK
+1263 
-1268 DIALDVFDYVGHP
+1268 ALDVFDYIGHP

-1287 VLENMGVKAPSMSGS
+1287 VLEKMGVSAPSMAGS
-1302 FGDLAKGAFNF
+1302 FGDIAKGAFNF

-1375 VVNRWDSNWK
+1375 VVNNWDSNAK

>member
-1 MSEALRSTHIDVEL
+1 MSDALRSTHIDVEL

-37 NAGGGFSQMR
+37 DAGGSFSQMR

-95 GQLNTQVQE
+95 SQLNTQVQE

-122 TSITNANESINRLR
+122 TSITNANESIDQLR
-136 QNMNT
+136 QNLNNVDMS
-141 VNMNRIGTPA
+141 RIGTPA
-151 GNVTQQNTQ
+151 ANVTQQNTQ

-179 RTYNREMNFLRGST
+179 RQYSREMDFLRGST
-193 QGLEEDTIRMLN
+193 RGLEADTIQMLN
-205 EMRQAWYNEHYNMSG
+205 EMRRAWNEERYGMNG

-416 AIYKGITAIAKLII
+416 AIYKGITAVAKLII

-605 AVKTVSGFIHNAG
+605 AVKTVSDFIHNAG

-657 VAPFVG
+657 VAPFVA

-863 AFPLILSIVQQAL
+863 AFPFILSIVQQAL

-926 LTVAATIIL
+926 LTVAATIIF

-1197 HVGLSPATDT
+1197 HVGLSPANDT

-1227 SALPAYGSGNVGGGI
+1227 AGVPAYAKGTEGNIFTKAWNG
-1242 SGALGW
+1242 
-1248 VKDKATSAIDGAKHV
+1248 VKSVAGKVRDV
-1263 VKKAK
+1263 
-1268 DIALDVFDYVGHP
+1268 ALDVFDYIGHP

-1287 VLENMGVKAPSMSGS
+1287 VLEKMGVSAPSMAGS

-1318 VGFVKGKMSSYAE
+1318 VGFVKDKMSSYSA

-1375 VVNRWDSNWK
+1375 VVNNWDSNAK

-1508 TSSNSSSVNITFN
+1508 TSSSSSSVNITFN

>member
-37 NAGGGFSQMR
+37 DAGGSFSQMR

-95 GQLNTQVQE
+95 SQLNTQVQE

-110 SLPSEVNINVDQ
+110 SLPSEININVDQ
-122 TSITNANESINRLR
+122 TSITNANESIDQLR
-136 QNMNT
+136 QNLNNVDMS
-141 VNMNRIGTPA
+141 RIGTPA
-151 GNVTQQNTQ
+151 ANVTQQNTQ

-179 RTYNREMNFLRGST
+179 RQYSREMDFLRGST
-193 QGLEEDTIRMLN
+193 RGLEADTIQMLN
-205 EMRQAWYNEHYNMSG
+205 EMRRAWNEERYGMNG

-327 TAAHLALKMLG
+327 TAAHLTLKMLG

-416 AIYKGITAIAKLII
+416 AIYKGITAVAKLII

-566 QSVAVAAIHKM
+566 QNVAITAIHKM
-577 QSESLKL
+577 QAESLKL

-657 VAPFVG
+657 VAPFVA

-1218 SAKQTRAAL
+1218 SARQTRAAL
-1227 SALPAYGSGNVGGGI
+1227 AGVPAYAKGTEGNIFTKAWNGVKSVAGK
-1242 SGALGW
+1242 
-1248 VKDKATSAIDGAKHV
+1248 VKDV
-1263 VKKAK
+1263 
-1268 DIALDVFDYVGHP
+1268 ALDVFDYIGHP

-1287 VLENMGVKAPSMSGS
+1287 VLEKMGVSAPSMAGS
-1302 FGDLAKGAFNF
+1302 FGDIAKGAFNF

-1375 VVNRWDSNWK
+1375 VVNNWDSNAK

>member
-1 MSEALRSTHIDVEL
+1 MSDALRSTHIDVEL

-37 NAGGGFSQMR
+37 DAGGSFSQMR

-95 GQLNTQVQE
+95 SQLNTQVQE

-110 SLPSEVNINVDQ
+110 NLPSEVNINVDQ
-122 TSITNANESINRLR
+122 RSITSANESIDQLR
-136 QNMNT
+136 QNLNNVDMS
-141 VNMNRIGTPA
+141 RIGTPVA
-151 GNVTQQNTQ
+151 NVTQQNTQ

-179 RTYNREMNFLRGST
+179 RQYNREMDFLRGST
-193 QGLEEDTIRMLN
+193 RGLEADTIQMLN
-205 EMRQAWYNEHYNMSG
+205 EMRRAWYEERYGMNG
-220 FRNEMIRAQYGFFQL
+220 FRNELIRAQYGFFQL

-416 AIYKGITAIAKLII
+416 AIYKGITAVAKLII
-430 QFNEAH
+430 QFNDAH

-657 VAPFVG
+657 VAPFVA

-999 VLSIIQVALKNIIAI
+999 VLLIIQVALKNIIAI

-1061 MGSAITDRWL
+1061 MGAAITDRWL
-1071 YIKNKVALLALDLR
+1071 YIKNKVALLAFDLR
-1085 QKVMDRFNDLVEG
+1085 KKVMDRFNDLVEG

-1104 KIGDGIK
+1104 RIGDGIK

-1227 SALPAYGSGNVGGGI
+1227 AGVPAYAKGTEGNIFTKAWNGVKSVAGK
-1242 SGALGW
+1242 
-1248 VKDKATSAIDGAKHV
+1248 VKDV
-1263 VKKAK
+1263 
-1268 DIALDVFDYVGHP
+1268 ALDVFDYIGHP

-1287 VLENMGVKAPSMSGS
+1287 VLEKMGVSAPSMAGS

-1318 VGFVKGKMSSYAE
+1318 VGFVKDKMSSYSA

-1375 VVNRWDSNWK
+1375 VVNNWDSNAK

-1508 TSSNSSSVNITFN
+1508 TSSSSSSVNITFN

>member
-37 NAGGGFSQMR
+37 DAGGSFSQMR

-95 GQLNTQVQE
+95 SQLNTQVQE

-110 SLPSEVNINVDQ
+110 SLPSDVNINVDQ
-122 TSITNANESINRLR
+122 TSITNANESIDRLR
-136 QNMNT
+136 QNLNNVDMS
-141 VNMNRIGTPA
+141 RIGTPA
-151 GNVTQQNTQ
+151 ANVTQQNTQ
-160 SVQNNVAAV
+160 SIQNNVAAV

-179 RTYNREMNFLRGST
+179 RQYSREMDFLRGST
-193 QGLEEDTIRMLN
+193 RGLEADTIQMLN
-205 EMRQAWYNEHYNMSG
+205 EMRRAWNEERYGMNG

-416 AIYKGITAIAKLII
+416 AIYKGITAVAKLII

-532 FADMGKSAVVGAFH
+532 FANMGKSAVVGAFH

-566 QSVAVAAIHKM
+566 QNVAITAIHKM
-577 QSESLKL
+577 QAESLKL

-657 VAPFVG
+657 VAPFVA

-1218 SAKQTRAAL
+1218 SARQTRAAL
-1227 SALPAYGSGNVGGGI
+1227 AGVPAYAKGTEGNIFTKAWNGVKSVAGK
-1242 SGALGW
+1242 
-1248 VKDKATSAIDGAKHV
+1248 VKDV
-1263 VKKAK
+1263 
-1268 DIALDVFDYVGHP
+1268 ALDVFDYIGHP

-1287 VLENMGVKAPSMSGS
+1287 VLEKMGVSAPSMAGS
-1302 FGDLAKGAFNF
+1302 FGDIAKGAFNF

-1375 VVNRWDSNWK
+1375 VVNNWDSNAK

>member
-1 MSEALRSTHIDVEL
+1 
-15 NVDTSPLER
+15 
-24 ANQQIDRLVDHVG
+24 
-37 NAGGGFSQMR
+37 
-47 TRMAQ
+47 
-52 VQRQQRNFR
+52 
-61 DIHMS
+61 MS

-95 GQLNTQVQE
+95 SQLNTQVQE

-122 TSITNANESINRLR
+122 TSITNANESIDQLR
-136 QNMNT
+136 QNLNNVDMS
-141 VNMNRIGTPA
+141 RIGTPA
-151 GNVTQQNTQ
+151 ANVTQQNTQ

-179 RTYNREMNFLRGST
+179 RQYSREMDFLRGST
-193 QGLEEDTIRMLN
+193 RGLEADTIQMLN
-205 EMRQAWYNEHYNMSG
+205 EMRRAWYEERYGMNG
-220 FRNEMIRAQYGFFQL
+220 FRNELIRAQYGFFQL

-416 AIYKGITAIAKLII
+416 AIYKGITAVAKLII

-470 LGALSSLW
+470 LGALGSLW

-657 VAPFVG
+657 VAPFVA

-711 QSVLT
+711 QYVLT

-962 VLPIVVSLLQFLA
+962 VLPIVVSLLRLVA

-1025 VKVFKGLFTGN
+1025 VKIFKGLFTGN

-1061 MGSAITDRWL
+1061 AADGIIKGWTYIRTKVGDLAHSLWKKVTDKFWD
-1071 YIKNKVALLALDLR
+1071 IVDA
-1085 QKVMDRFNDLVEG
+1085 
-1098 AKKLPG
+1098 AKALPG

-1111 NMAHKAVSGVTSLA
+1111 NMAHKATSGVTSLA

-1197 HVGLSPATDT
+1197 HVGLSPANDT

-1227 SALPAYGSGNVGGGI
+1227 AGVPAYAKGTEGNIFTKAWNGVKSVAGK
-1242 SGALGW
+1242 
-1248 VKDKATSAIDGAKHV
+1248 VKDV
-1263 VKKAK
+1263 
-1268 DIALDVFDYVGHP
+1268 ALDVFDYIGHP

-1287 VLENMGVKAPSMSGS
+1287 VLEKMGVSAPSMAGS

-1318 VGFVKGKMSSYAE
+1318 VGFVKDKMSSYSA

-1375 VVNRWDSNWK
+1375 VVNNWDSNAK

>member
-1 MSEALRSTHIDVEL
+1 MSDALRSTHIDVEL

-37 NAGGGFSQMR
+37 DAGGSFSQMR

-66 MILDNSSLQTASQTI
+66 MIMDNSSLQTASQTI

-95 GQLNTQVQE
+95 NQLNTQVQE

-122 TSITNANESINRLR
+122 TSITNANESIDQLR
-136 QNMNT
+136 QNLNNVDMS
-141 VNMNRIGTPA
+141 RIGTPA
-151 GNVTQQNTQ
+151 ANVTQQNTQ

-179 RTYNREMNFLRGST
+179 RQYNREMDFLRGST
-193 QGLEEDTIRMLN
+193 RGLEADTIQMLN
-205 EMRQAWYNEHYNMSG
+205 EMRRAWYEERYGMNG
-220 FRNEMIRAQYGFFQL
+220 FRNELIRAQYGFFQL

-241 WSGTNQQFMDEV
+241 WTGTNQQFMDEV

-299 DRMGNPLYQ
+299 DRMGNLLYQ

-416 AIYKGITAIAKLII
+416 AIYKGITAVAKLII

-577 QSESLKL
+577 QAESLKL

-657 VAPFVG
+657 VAPFVA

-1227 SALPAYGSGNVGGGI
+1227 AGVPAYAKGTEGNIFTKAWNGVKSVAGK
-1242 SGALGW
+1242 
-1248 VKDKATSAIDGAKHV
+1248 VKDV
-1263 VKKAK
+1263 
-1268 DIALDVFDYVGHP
+1268 ALDVFDYIGHP

-1287 VLENMGVKAPSMSGS
+1287 VLEKMGVSAPSMAGS

-1318 VGFVKGKMSSYAE
+1318 VGFVKDKMSSYSA

-1375 VVNRWDSNWK
+1375 VVNNWDSNAK

>member
-37 NAGGGFSQMR
+37 DAGGSFSQMR

-95 GQLNTQVQE
+95 SQLNTQVQE

-122 TSITNANESINRLR
+122 TSITNANESIDQLR
-136 QNMNT
+136 QNLNNVDMS
-141 VNMNRIGTPA
+141 RIGTPA
-151 GNVTQQNTQ
+151 ANVTQQNTQ
-160 SVQNNVAAV
+160 SIQNNVAAV

-179 RTYNREMNFLRGST
+179 RQYNREMDFLRGST
-193 QGLEEDTIRMLN
+193 RGLETDTIRMLN
-205 EMRQAWYNEHYNMSG
+205 EMRQAWHEERYGMNG
-220 FRNEMIRAQYGFFQL
+220 FRNELIRAQYGFFQL

-416 AIYKGITAIAKLII
+416 AIYKGITAVAKLII

-532 FADMGKSAVVGAFH
+532 FANMGKSAVVGAFH

-566 QSVAVAAIHKM
+566 QNVAITAIHKM
-577 QSESLKL
+577 QAESLKL
-584 WDRLGESHPQLVA
+584 WDRLGESNPQLVA

-657 VAPFVG
+657 VAPFVA

-962 VLPIVVSLLQFLA
+962 VLPIVVSLLRFLA

-1104 KIGDGIK
+1104 RIGDGIK

-1227 SALPAYGSGNVGGGI
+1227 AGVPAYAKGTEGNIFTKAWNGVKSVAGK
-1242 SGALGW
+1242 
-1248 VKDKATSAIDGAKHV
+1248 VKDV
-1263 VKKAK
+1263 
-1268 DIALDVFDYVGHP
+1268 ALDVFDYIGHP

-1287 VLENMGVKAPSMSGS
+1287 VLEKMGVSAPSMAGS
-1302 FGDLAKGAFNF
+1302 FGDIAKGAFNF

-1375 VVNRWDSNWK
+1375 VVNNWDSNAK

>member
-37 NAGGGFSQMR
+37 DAGGSFSQMR

-95 GQLNTQVQE
+95 SQLNTQVQE

-110 SLPSEVNINVDQ
+110 SLPSDVNINVDQ
-122 TSITNANESINRLR
+122 TSITNANESIDQLR
-136 QNMNT
+136 QNLNNVDMS
-141 VNMNRIGTPA
+141 RIGTPA
-151 GNVTQQNTQ
+151 ANVTQQNTQ

-169 AVPAPDYRGI
+169 SVPAPDYRGI
-179 RTYNREMNFLRGST
+179 RQYNREMDFLRGST
-193 QGLEEDTIRMLN
+193 RGLEADTIQMLN
-205 EMRQAWYNEHYNMSG
+205 EMRQAWHEERYGMNG
-220 FRNEMIRAQYGFFQL
+220 FRNELIRAQYGFFQL

-416 AIYKGITAIAKLII
+416 AIYKGITAVAKLII

-566 QSVAVAAIHKM
+566 QNVAITAIHKM
-577 QSESLKL
+577 QAESLKL

-657 VAPFVG
+657 VAPFVA

-1061 MGSAITDRWL
+1061 MGAAITDRWL
-1071 YIKNKVALLALDLR
+1071 YIKNKVALLAFDLR
-1085 QKVMDRFNDLVEG
+1085 KKVMDRFNDLVEG

-1104 KIGDGIK
+1104 RIGDGIK

-1155 HIPKWEVPKYAH
+1155 HIPKWEVPKYAN

-1227 SALPAYGSGNVGGGI
+1227 AGVPAYAKGTEGNIFTKAWNGVKSVAGK
-1242 SGALGW
+1242 
-1248 VKDKATSAIDGAKHV
+1248 VKDV
-1263 VKKAK
+1263 
-1268 DIALDVFDYVGHP
+1268 ALDVFDYIGHP

-1287 VLENMGVKAPSMSGS
+1287 VLEKMGVSAPSMAGS

-1318 VGFVKGKMSSYAE
+1318 VGFVKDKMSSYSA

-1375 VVNRWDSNWK
+1375 VVNNWDSNAK

-1508 TSSNSSSVNITFN
+1508 TSSSSSSVNITFN

>member
-37 NAGGGFSQMR
+37 DAGGSFSQMR

-95 GQLNTQVQE
+95 SQLNTQVQE

-110 SLPSEVNINVDQ
+110 SLPSDVNINVDQ
-122 TSITNANESINRLR
+122 TSITNANESIDRLR
-136 QNMNT
+136 QNLNNVDMS
-141 VNMNRIGTPA
+141 RIGTPA
-151 GNVTQQNTQ
+151 ANVTQQNTQ
-160 SVQNNVAAV
+160 SIQNNVAAV

-179 RTYNREMNFLRGST
+179 RQYSREMDFLRGST
-193 QGLEEDTIRMLN
+193 RGLEADTIQMLN
-205 EMRQAWYNEHYNMSG
+205 EMRRAWNEERYGMNG

-259 HKQVTDNMMKNNKM
+259 HKQVTDNIMKNNKM

-416 AIYKGITAIAKLII
+416 AIYKGITAVAKLII

-532 FADMGKSAVVGAFH
+532 FANMGKSAVVGAFH

-566 QSVAVAAIHKM
+566 QNVAITAIHKM
-577 QSESLKL
+577 QAESLKL

-657 VAPFVG
+657 VAPFVA

-706 AWTSV
+706 AWISV

-1071 YIKNKVALLALDLR
+1071 YIKNKVALLAFELR
-1085 QKVMDRFNDLVEG
+1085 KKVMDRFNDLVEG

-1104 KIGDGIK
+1104 RIGDGIK

-1155 HIPKWEVPKYAH
+1155 HIPEWPVPKYAH

-1197 HVGLSPATDT
+1197 HVGLSPASDT
-1207 LMNLPKGTEVL
+1207 LMNLPKGTQVL

-1227 SALPAYGSGNVGGGI
+1227 SGVPAYAKGTEGNIFTKAWNGVKSVAGK
-1242 SGALGW
+1242 
-1248 VKDKATSAIDGAKHV
+1248 VKDV
-1263 VKKAK
+1263 
-1268 DIALDVFDYVGHP
+1268 ALDVFDYIGHP

-1287 VLENMGVKAPSMSGS
+1287 VLEKMGVSAPSMSGS
-1302 FGDLAKGAFNF
+1302 FGDMAKGAFKFVKDNAIGF
-1313 VKDKA
+1313 VKDK
-1318 VGFVKGKMSSYAE
+1318 MSSYSA

-1393 MQFIPSTFNAHKE
+1393 MQFIPSTFNANKE

>member
-1 MSEALRSTHIDVEL
+1 MSDALRSTHIDVEL

-24 ANQQIDRLVDHVG
+24 ANQQIDRLVDNVDDASG
-37 NAGGGFSQMR
+37 QFSQMQS
-47 TRMAQ
+47 RMAEIHRE
-52 VQRQQRNFR
+52 QRRFR

-66 MILDNSSLQTASQTI
+66 MILDNSSLQLASQTL
-81 ERLGPQIDLVTSRL
+81 ERMGPQIDLVTSRFGL
-95 GQLNTQVQE
+95 LNNQVQE

-110 SLPSEVNINVDQ
+110 NLPSEVNINIDQ
-122 TSITNANESINRLR
+122 TSIINTNDQIDRLR
-136 QNMNT
+136 ENLNNVDMS
-141 VNMNRIGTPA
+141 RIGTPA
-151 GNVTQQNTQ
+151 PSTNVTPNTQ

-169 AVPAPDYRGI
+169 AVPAPDYRGV
-179 RTYNREMNFLRGST
+179 RQYSREMDFLRGST
-193 QGLEEDTIRMLN
+193 HGLEEDTIRMMN
-205 EMRQAWYNEHYNMSG
+205 EMRQAWNNERYNMSG

-416 AIYKGITAIAKLII
+416 AIYKGITAVAKLII

-561 GFKDA
+561 GFKGA
-566 QSVAVAAIHKM
+566 QKVAITAIHKM

-618 KTVSD
+618 KTISD

-634 GIVKGFMEQL
+634 GIVTGFMEQL

-657 VAPFVG
+657 VAPFVA

-753 AFVQIGGTLVLFAAA
+753 AFVQIGGTLVLFAAS

-962 VLPIVVSLLQFLA
+962 ALPIVVSLLQFLA

-1061 MGSAITDRWL
+1061 MGAAITDKWL
-1071 YIKNKVALLALDLR
+1071 YIKNKVALLAFDLR
-1085 QKVMDRFNDLVEG
+1085 KKVMDRFNDLVEG

-1104 KIGDGIK
+1104 RIGDGIK

-1197 HVGLSPATDT
+1197 HVGLSPANDT

-1227 SALPAYGSGNVGGGI
+1227 AGVPAYAKGTEGNIFTKAWNGVKSVAGK
-1242 SGALGW
+1242 
-1248 VKDKATSAIDGAKHV
+1248 VKDV
-1263 VKKAK
+1263 
-1268 DIALDVFDYVGHP
+1268 ALDVFDYIGHP

-1287 VLENMGVKAPSMSGS
+1287 VLEKMGVKAPSMSGS
-1302 FGDLAKGAFNF
+1302 FGDVAKGAFKF
-1313 VKDKA
+1313 VKDNA
-1318 VGFVKGKMSSYAE
+1318 IGFVKGKMSSYAE

-1375 VVNRWDSNWK
+1375 VVNNWDSNAK

-1393 MQFIPSTFNAHKE
+1393 MQFIPSTFNANKE

>member
-1 MSEALRSTHIDVEL
+1 MSDALRSTHIDVEL

-37 NAGGGFSQMR
+37 DAGGSFSQMR

-81 ERLGPQIDLVTSRL
+81 EQLGPQIDLVTTRL
-95 GQLNTQVQE
+95 SQLNTQVQE

-122 TSITNANESINRLR
+122 TSITNANESIDQLR
-136 QNMNT
+136 QNLNNVDMS
-141 VNMNRIGTPA
+141 RIGTP
-151 GNVTQQNTQ
+151 NVTQQNTQ

-179 RTYNREMNFLRGST
+179 RQYSREMDFLRGST
-193 QGLEEDTIRMLN
+193 RGLEADTIQMLN
-205 EMRQAWYNEHYNMSG
+205 EMRRAWYEERYGMNG
-220 FRNEMIRAQYGFFQL
+220 FRNELIRAQYGFFQL

-286 ARSTQ
+286 ARATQ

-416 AIYKGITAIAKLII
+416 AIYKGITAVAKLII

-532 FADMGKSAVVGAFH
+532 FANMGKSAVVGAFH

-566 QSVAVAAIHKM
+566 QNVAITAIHKM
-577 QSESLKL
+577 QAESLKL

-657 VAPFVG
+657 VAPFVA

-711 QSVLT
+711 QSVLI

-728 LQQSFGQLVTQL
+728 IQQSFGQLVTQL

-774 TIGPQIM
+774 TICPQIM

-1061 MGSAITDRWL
+1061 MGAAITDRWL
-1071 YIKNKVALLALDLR
+1071 YIKNKVALLAFDLR
-1085 QKVMDRFNDLVEG
+1085 KKVMDRFNDLVEG

-1104 KIGDGIK
+1104 RIGDGIK

-1197 HVGLSPATDT
+1197 HVGLSPASDT
-1207 LMNLPKGTEVL
+1207 LMNLPKGTQVL
-1218 SAKQTRAAL
+1218 SAKQTKAAL
-1227 SALPAYGSGNVGGGI
+1227 SGVPAYAKGTEGNIFTKAWNGVKSVAGK
-1242 SGALGW
+1242 
-1248 VKDKATSAIDGAKHV
+1248 VKDV
-1263 VKKAK
+1263 
-1268 DIALDVFDYVGHP
+1268 ALDVFNYVGHP

-1331 SFSGGGSKAVKKW
+1331 SFSGGGSKSVKKW

>member
-1 MSEALRSTHIDVEL
+1 MTDALRSTHIDVEL

-24 ANQQIDRLVDHVG
+24 ANRQIDRLVDHTD
-37 NAGGGFSQMR
+37 NAAGHFSQMR
-47 TRMAQ
+47 TQMSNMHRE
-52 VQRQQRNFR
+52 QRRFRN
-61 DIHMS
+61 MS
-66 MILDNSSLQTASQTI
+66 MILDSSSLQTAARTIENLGPAFDLMTSHVESLNRTIQQTNRLVQNIPSRVSIDVDQSSLNNANDQVDRLRNNLQNVDMRRVNGGSSQT
-81 ERLGPQIDLVTSRL
+81 
-95 GQLNTQVQE
+95 
-104 TSRLIQ
+104 
-110 SLPSEVNINVDQ
+110 
-122 TSITNANESINRLR
+122 
-136 QNMNT
+136 
-141 VNMNRIGTPA
+141 
-151 GNVTQQNTQ
+151 
-160 SVQNNVAAV
+160 AA
-169 AVPAPDYRGI
+169 AMPAPDYRGM
-179 RTYNREMNFLRGST
+179 RYYGREMDFLRGST
-193 QGLEEDTIRMLN
+193 RGLEADTIQMVN
-205 EMRQAWYNEHYNMSG
+205 EMRRAWYEERYGMNG
-220 FRNEMIRAQYGFFQL
+220 FRNELIRARYGFFQL
-235 GNQMDS
+235 GQEMDN
-241 WSGTNQQFMDEV
+241 WTGTNEQFMDEV
-253 YRLGRA
+253 YRLGRE
-259 HKQVTDNMMKNNKM
+259 HKAVTDNMIKNNKM
-273 MRMSMLQTVGTLM
+273 MRMSMLQSIGTIM
-286 ARSTQ
+286 AMSTQ

-299 DRMGNPLYQ
+299 DRMANPLYQ

-338 PTANMKELNDMTMMI
+338 PTANMKQLQDMTAMI

-365 GAAFTNFFMFQ
+365 GAAFTNFFLFQ

-389 SKAWEEMCS
+389 SKAWEQMCS

-407 IEVFAAFAM
+407 LEVFGTVAM
-416 AIYKGITAIAKLII
+416 SIYKGVTAIGKMII
-430 QFNEAH
+430 QFNKAH
-436 PVLSKMIQGFMLL
+436 PVLAKMIQGFLLL

-462 GVGLVNGF
+462 GVGLFNGF

-498 AGAIVLLVTGIYLL
+498 AGSIVLLVTGIYML
-512 YKNFDKLQERFKPA
+512 YKNFDKLQERLKPA

-532 FADMGKSAVVGAFH
+532 FADTGKTAVVSAFH
-546 TMIKEAEGL
+546 TMIKEVQGL

-561 GFKDA
+561 GFEDSQK
-566 QSVAVAAIHKM
+566 VAISAIHKM
-577 QSESLKL
+577 QAESLKL
-584 WDRLGESHPQLVA
+584 WDRLGESHPHLVA
-597 GIESAYKT
+597 GIEAAYKT
-605 AVKTVSGFIHNAG
+605 AVDTVSSFVQNAG
-618 KTVSD
+618 KRVTD

-628 LSDGLN
+628 LTEGLN
-634 GIVKGFMEQL
+634 SFIKGFMNQL
-644 KVGLSSFKGMVSL
+644 KIGLSSFQGIVSII
-657 VAPFVG
+657 APII
-663 AIGLAFLGVSG
+663 ASIGLSFLGVSG
-674 PIGVAVGAI
+674 PIGIAIGAI
-683 LSVAGALY
+683 LSFVGYLY
-691 RMQQTNQN
+691 RLKDANQA
-699 VSQALKT
+699 VSSAIHS
-706 AWTSV
+706 AWATV

-716 TVFQALQPIINT
+716 TVFTAIQPIIT
-728 LQQSFGQLVTQL
+728 TIQQVFSQLVAQL
-740 TPQFQQLAGQLQQ
+740 TPQFQQLAGQMQQ
-753 AFVQIGGTLVLFAAA
+753 TFIQLAGNLVLLAAA
-768 ISQTFQ
+768 VSQTLS
-774 TIGPQIM
+774 TIGPQLI

-786 LLSAWMQLSGT
+786 LLTAWMQVSGQ
-797 LWTSVLQIASS
+797 LMTSVLQIVSS

-813 VQGFQTIFPVILSV
+813 VQGFQTVFPVILSV

-837 LIGSF
+837 LVSSF
-842 SGILVSI
+842 SGVI
-849 VQNALPILVQMIQL
+849 VTIIQTVLPILVQTIQMV
-863 AFPLILSIVQQAL
+863 FPLIMNIIQQAL
-876 PIVLQLIQLLGS
+876 PIVVQLIQLLGS
-888 SIGQIA
+888 TIGQIA
-894 VQVLPLILSAV
+894 MQILPLILTAV
-905 QQVFPIIKQVIMA
+905 QQVFPIIGQVILA
-918 VLPIVAQL
+918 VLPVVAQL
-926 LTVAATIIL
+926 LTLAANIIL

-951 VFPQIMQIIQA
+951 VFPQIVQIIQM
-962 VLPIVVSLLQFLA
+962 VLPIVVSLLQALA

-1061 MGSAITDRWL
+1061 MGAAITDRWL
-1071 YIKNKVALLALDLR
+1071 YIKNKVALLAYDLR
-1085 QKVMDRFNDLVEG
+1085 KKVMDRFNDLVDG

-1104 KIGDGIK
+1104 RIGDGIK

-1125 NKLAGAL
+1125 NKLSGAL

-1197 HVGLSPATDT
+1197 QVGLSPATDT
-1207 LMNLPKGTEVL
+1207 LMNLPKGTAVL

-1227 SALPAYGSGNVGGGI
+1227 AGVPAYAKGTEGNIFTNAWNGVKSVAGK
-1242 SGALGW
+1242 
-1248 VKDKATSAIDGAKHV
+1248 VKDV
-1263 VKKAK
+1263 
-1268 DIALDVFDYVGHP
+1268 ALDVFDYIGHP

-1287 VLENMGVKAPSMSGS
+1287 VLEKMGVSAPSMAGS

-1318 VGFVKGKMSSYAE
+1318 VGFVKGKMSSYSA

-1344 VAQALSIKG
+1344 VAQALSIKH
-1353 LGSEYAGALETIAM
+1353 LGPEYAGALETIAM

-1375 VVNRWDSNWK
+1375 VVNNWDSNAK

-1412 KNPVDQILAA
+1412 KNPVDQILAS

-1433 LKHPGLVSMA
+1433 MKHPGLVSMA

-1457 NSPQVAALGENGFRE
+1457 NSPQVAALGENGWRE

-1488 YAALGREL
+1488 YAALGKEL
-1496 GADTGYTPEKAA
+1496 GAETGYTPEKAA
-1508 TSSNSSSVNITFN
+1508 SSSGGTSVNITFS

-1532 EGAETKVKKAVTE
+1532 AKVETDISKAITQSLEDSYDSLAALFQAEGV
-1545 TFDEVFDMLKSL
+1545 
-1557 YPPEGAY
+1557 Y

>member
-1 MSEALRSTHIDVEL
+1 MSDALRSTHIDVEL

-37 NAGGGFSQMR
+37 DAGGSFSQMR

-95 GQLNTQVQE
+95 SQLNTQVQE

-122 TSITNANESINRLR
+122 TSITNANESIDQLR
-136 QNMNT
+136 QNLNNVDMS
-141 VNMNRIGTPA
+141 RIGTPA
-151 GNVTQQNTQ
+151 ANVTQQNTQ

-179 RTYNREMNFLRGST
+179 RQYNREMNFLRGST

-205 EMRQAWYNEHYNMSG
+205 EMRQAWYNEHHNMSG

-416 AIYKGITAIAKLII
+416 AIYKGITAVAKLII

-532 FADMGKSAVVGAFH
+532 FANMGKSAVVGAFH

-566 QSVAVAAIHKM
+566 QNVAITAIHKM
-577 QSESLKL
+577 QAESLKL

-657 VAPFVG
+657 VAPFVA

-1218 SAKQTRAAL
+1218 SARQTRAAL
-1227 SALPAYGSGNVGGGI
+1227 AGVPAYAKGTEGNIFTKAWNGVKSVAGK
-1242 SGALGW
+1242 
-1248 VKDKATSAIDGAKHV
+1248 VKDV
-1263 VKKAK
+1263 
-1268 DIALDVFDYVGHP
+1268 ALDVFDYIGHP

-1287 VLENMGVKAPSMSGS
+1287 VLEKMGVSAPSMAGS
-1302 FGDLAKGAFNF
+1302 FGDIAKGAFNF

-1375 VVNRWDSNWK
+1375 VVNNWDSNAK

-1496 GADTGYTPEKAA
+1496 GADTGYTPEKTA

>member
-1 MSEALRSTHIDVEL
+1 MSDALRSTHIDVEL

-37 NAGGGFSQMR
+37 DAGGSFSQMR

-95 GQLNTQVQE
+95 SQLNTQVQE

-122 TSITNANESINRLR
+122 TSITNANEAIDQLR
-136 QNMNT
+136 QNLNNVDMS
-141 VNMNRIGTPA
+141 RIGTPA
-151 GNVTQQNTQ
+151 ANVTQQNTQ

-179 RTYNREMNFLRGST
+179 RQYSREMDFLRGST
-193 QGLEEDTIRMLN
+193 RGLEADTIQMLN
-205 EMRQAWYNEHYNMSG
+205 EMRRAWYEERYGMNG
-220 FRNEMIRAQYGFFQL
+220 FRNELIRAQYGFFQL

-416 AIYKGITAIAKLII
+416 AIYKGITAVAKLVI

-566 QSVAVAAIHKM
+566 QSVAITAIHKM
-577 QSESLKL
+577 QAESLKL

-634 GIVKGFMEQL
+634 GIVTGFMEQL

-657 VAPFVG
+657 VAPFVA

-711 QSVLT
+711 QSILT

-728 LQQSFGQLVTQL
+728 IQQSFGQLVTQL

-962 VLPIVVSLLQFLA
+962 ALPIVVSLLQFLA

-1227 SALPAYGSGNVGGGI
+1227 AGVPAYAKGTEGNIFTKAWNGVKSVAGK
-1242 SGALGW
+1242 
-1248 VKDKATSAIDGAKHV
+1248 VKDV
-1263 VKKAK
+1263 
-1268 DIALDVFDYVGHP
+1268 ALDVFDYIGHP

-1287 VLENMGVKAPSMSGS
+1287 VLEKMGVSAPSMAGS
-1302 FGDLAKGAFNF
+1302 FGDIAKGAFNF

-1375 VVNRWDSNWK
+1375 VVNNWDSNAK

>member
-37 NAGGGFSQMR
+37 DAGGSFSQMR

-95 GQLNTQVQE
+95 SQLNTQVQE

-110 SLPSEVNINVDQ
+110 SLPSDVNINVDQ
-122 TSITNANESINRLR
+122 TSITNANESIDQLR
-136 QNMNT
+136 QNLNNVDMS
-141 VNMNRIGTPA
+141 RIGTPA
-151 GNVTQQNTQ
+151 ANVTQQNTQ

-169 AVPAPDYRGI
+169 SVPAPDYRGI
-179 RTYNREMNFLRGST
+179 RQYNREMDFLRGST
-193 QGLEEDTIRMLN
+193 RGLEADTIQMLN
-205 EMRQAWYNEHYNMSG
+205 EMRRAWNEERYGMNG

-416 AIYKGITAIAKLII
+416 AIYKGITAVAKLII

-566 QSVAVAAIHKM
+566 QNVAITAIHKM
-577 QSESLKL
+577 QAESLKL

-657 VAPFVG
+657 VAPFVA

-926 LTVAATIIL
+926 LTVAATIIF

-1061 MGSAITDRWL
+1061 MGAAITDRWL
-1071 YIKNKVALLALDLR
+1071 YIKNKVALLAFELR
-1085 QKVMDRFNDLVEG
+1085 KKVMDRFNDLVEG

-1104 KIGDGIK
+1104 RIGDGIK

-1227 SALPAYGSGNVGGGI
+1227 AGVPAYAKGTEGNIFTKAWNGVKSVAGK
-1242 SGALGW
+1242 
-1248 VKDKATSAIDGAKHV
+1248 VKDV
-1263 VKKAK
+1263 
-1268 DIALDVFDYVGHP
+1268 ALDVFDYIGHP

-1287 VLENMGVKAPSMSGS
+1287 VLEKMGVSAPSMVGS

-1313 VKDKA
+1313 VKDK
-1318 VGFVKGKMSSYAE
+1318 
-1331 SFSGGGSKAVKKW
+1331 
-1344 VAQALSIKG
+1344 
-1353 LGSEYAGALETIAM
+1353 
-1367 KESGGNPN
+1367 
-1375 VVNRWDSNWK
+1375 
-1385 AGHPSQGL
+1385 
-1393 MQFIPSTFNAHKE
+1393 
-1406 PGHGNI
+1406 
-1412 KNPVDQILAA
+1412 
-1422 INYLNSRYGGI
+1422 
-1433 LKHPGLVSMA
+1433 
-1443 HGGPYRGYATGGVI
+1443 
-1457 NSPQVAALGENGFRE
+1457 
-1472 YVITT
+1472 
-1477 EPRYRNQSLGM
+1477 
-1488 YAALGREL
+1488 
-1496 GADTGYTPEKAA
+1496 
-1508 TSSNSSSVNITFN
+1508 
-1521 PSINVKVEGGS
+1521 
-1532 EGAETKVKKAVTE
+1532 
-1545 TFDEVFDMLKSL
+1545 
-1557 YPPEGAY
+1557 

>member
-1 MSEALRSTHIDVEL
+1 MSDALRSTHIDVEL

-24 ANQQIDRLVDHVG
+24 ANQQIDRLVDNVDDASG
-37 NAGGGFSQMR
+37 QFSQMQS
-47 TRMAQ
+47 RMAEIHRE
-52 VQRQQRNFR
+52 QRRFR

-66 MILDNSSLQTASQTI
+66 MILDNSSLQLASQTL
-81 ERLGPQIDLVTSRL
+81 ERMGPQIDLVTSRFGL
-95 GQLNTQVQE
+95 LNNQVQE

-110 SLPSEVNINVDQ
+110 NLPSEVNINIDQ
-122 TSITNANESINRLR
+122 TSIINTNDQIDRLR
-136 QNMNT
+136 ENLNNVDMS
-141 VNMNRIGTPA
+141 RIGTPA
-151 GNVTQQNTQ
+151 PSTNVTPNTQ

-169 AVPAPDYRGI
+169 AVPAPDYRGV
-179 RTYNREMNFLRGST
+179 RQYSREMDFLRGST
-193 QGLEEDTIRMLN
+193 HGLEEDTIRMMN
-205 EMRQAWYNEHYNMSG
+205 EMRQAWNNERYNMSG

-376 GLHKAATQTVPGY
+376 GLHKAATQTVPSY

-416 AIYKGITAIAKLII
+416 AIYKGITAVAKLII

-532 FADMGKSAVVGAFH
+532 FADMGKSTVVGAFH

-566 QSVAVAAIHKM
+566 QKVAITAIHKM

-618 KTVSD
+618 KTISD

-634 GIVKGFMEQL
+634 GIVTGFMEQL

-657 VAPFVG
+657 VAPFVA

-753 AFVQIGGTLVLFAAA
+753 AFVQIGGTLVLFAAS

-797 LWTSVLQIASS
+797 LWTSVMQIASS

-837 LIGSF
+837 MIGSF

-962 VLPIVVSLLQFLA
+962 VLPIVVSLLRLVA

-1025 VKVFKGLFTGN
+1025 VKIFKGLFTGN

-1061 MGSAITDRWL
+1061 AADGIIKGWTFIRTKVGDLAHSLWKKVTDKFWD
-1071 YIKNKVALLALDLR
+1071 IVDA
-1085 QKVMDRFNDLVEG
+1085 
-1098 AKKLPG
+1098 AKALPG

-1111 NMAHKAVSGVTSLA
+1111 NMAHKATSGVTSLA

-1197 HVGLSPATDT
+1197 HVGLSPANDT

-1227 SALPAYGSGNVGGGI
+1227 AGVPAYAKGTEGNIFTKAWNGVKSVAGK
-1242 SGALGW
+1242 
-1248 VKDKATSAIDGAKHV
+1248 VKDV
-1263 VKKAK
+1263 
-1268 DIALDVFDYVGHP
+1268 ALDVFDYIGHP

-1287 VLENMGVKAPSMSGS
+1287 VLEKMGVKAPSMSGS

-1375 VVNRWDSNWK
+1375 VVNNWDSNAK

-1393 MQFIPSTFNAHKE
+1393 MQFIPSTFNANKE

-1412 KNPVDQILAA
+1412 KNPVDQILAS

-1508 TSSNSSSVNITFN
+1508 TSLSTSSVNITFN

>member
-1 MSEALRSTHIDVEL
+1 MTDALRSTHIDVEL

-24 ANQQIDRLVDHVG
+24 ANRQIDRLVDHTD
-37 NAGGGFSQMR
+37 NAAGHFSQMR
-47 TRMAQ
+47 TQMSNMHRE
-52 VQRQQRNFR
+52 QRRFRN
-61 DIHMS
+61 MS
-66 MILDNSSLQTASQTI
+66 MILDSSSLQTAARTIENLGPAFDLMTSHVESLNRTIQQTNRLVQNIPSRVSIDVDQSSLNNANDQVDRLRNNLQNVDMRRVNGGSSQT
-81 ERLGPQIDLVTSRL
+81 
-95 GQLNTQVQE
+95 
-104 TSRLIQ
+104 
-110 SLPSEVNINVDQ
+110 
-122 TSITNANESINRLR
+122 
-136 QNMNT
+136 
-141 VNMNRIGTPA
+141 
-151 GNVTQQNTQ
+151 
-160 SVQNNVAAV
+160 AA
-169 AVPAPDYRGI
+169 AMPAPDYRGM
-179 RTYNREMNFLRGST
+179 RYYGREMDFLRGST
-193 QGLEEDTIRMLN
+193 RGLEADTIQMVN
-205 EMRQAWYNEHYNMSG
+205 EMRRAWYEERYGMNG
-220 FRNEMIRAQYGFFQL
+220 FRNELIRARYGFFQL
-235 GNQMDS
+235 GQEMDN
-241 WSGTNQQFMDEV
+241 WTGTNEQFMDEV
-253 YRLGRA
+253 YRLGRE
-259 HKQVTDNMMKNNKM
+259 HKAVTDNMIKNNKM
-273 MRMSMLQTVGTLM
+273 MRMSMLQSIGTIM
-286 ARSTQ
+286 AMSTQ

-299 DRMGNPLYQ
+299 DRMANPLYQ

-338 PTANMKELNDMTMMI
+338 PTANMKQLQDMTAMI

-365 GAAFTNFFMFQ
+365 GAAFTNFFLFQ

-389 SKAWEEMCS
+389 SKAWEQMCS

-407 IEVFAAFAM
+407 LEVFGTVAM
-416 AIYKGITAIAKLII
+416 SIYKGVTAIGKMII
-430 QFNEAH
+430 QFNKAH
-436 PVLSKMIQGFMLL
+436 PVLAKMIQGFLLL

-462 GVGLVNGF
+462 GVGLFNGF

-498 AGAIVLLVTGIYLL
+498 AGSIVLLVTGIYML
-512 YKNFDKLQERFKPA
+512 YKNFDKLQERLKPA

-532 FADMGKSAVVGAFH
+532 FADTGKTVVVSAFH
-546 TMIKEAEGL
+546 TMIKEVQGL

-561 GFKDA
+561 GFEDSQK
-566 QSVAVAAIHKM
+566 VAVSAIHKM
-577 QSESLKL
+577 QAESLKL
-584 WDRLGESHPQLVA
+584 WDRLGESHPHLVA
-597 GIESAYKT
+597 GIEAAYKT
-605 AVKTVSGFIHNAG
+605 AVDTVSSFVQNAG
-618 KTVSD
+618 KRVTD

-628 LSDGLN
+628 LTEGLN
-634 GIVKGFMEQL
+634 SFIKGFMNQL
-644 KVGLSSFKGMVSL
+644 KIGLSSFQGIVSII
-657 VAPFVG
+657 APII
-663 AIGLAFLGVSG
+663 ASIGLSFLGVSG
-674 PIGVAVGAI
+674 PIGIAIGAI
-683 LSVAGALY
+683 LSFVGYLY
-691 RMQQTNQN
+691 RLKDANQA
-699 VSQALKT
+699 VSSAIHS
-706 AWTSV
+706 AWATV

-716 TVFQALQPIINT
+716 TVFTAIQPIIT
-728 LQQSFGQLVTQL
+728 TVQQVFSQLVAQL
-740 TPQFQQLAGQLQQ
+740 TPQFQQLAGQMQQ
-753 AFVQIGGTLVLFAAA
+753 TFFQLTGNLVLLAAA
-768 ISQTFQ
+768 VSQTLS
-774 TIGPQIM
+774 TIGPQLI

-786 LLSAWMQLSGT
+786 LLTAWMQVSGQ
-797 LWTSVLQIASS
+797 LMTSVLQIVSS

-813 VQGFQTIFPVILSV
+813 VQGFQTVFPVILSV

-837 LIGSF
+837 LVSSF
-842 SGILVSI
+842 SGVI
-849 VQNALPILVQMIQL
+849 VTIIQTVLPILVQTIQMV
-863 AFPLILSIVQQAL
+863 FPLIMNIIQQAL
-876 PIVLQLIQLLGS
+876 PIVVQLIQLLGS
-888 SIGQIA
+888 TIGQIA
-894 VQVLPLILSAV
+894 MQILPLILTAV
-905 QQVFPIIKQVIMA
+905 QQVFPIIGQVILA
-918 VLPIVAQL
+918 VLPVVAQL
-926 LTVAATIIL
+926 LTLAANIIL

-951 VFPQIMQIIQA
+951 VFPQIVQIIQM
-962 VLPIVVSLLQFLA
+962 VLPIVVSLLQALA

-1061 MGSAITDRWL
+1061 MGAAITDRWL
-1071 YIKNKVALLALDLR
+1071 YIKNKVALLAYDLR
-1085 QKVMDRFNDLVEG
+1085 KKVMDRFNDLVDG

-1104 KIGDGIK
+1104 RIGDGIK

-1125 NKLAGAL
+1125 NKLSGAL

-1197 HVGLSPATDT
+1197 QVGLSPATDT
-1207 LMNLPKGTEVL
+1207 LMNLPKGTAVL

-1227 SALPAYGSGNVGGGI
+1227 AGVPAYAKGTEGNIFTNAWNGVKSVAGK
-1242 SGALGW
+1242 
-1248 VKDKATSAIDGAKHV
+1248 VKDVAV
-1263 VKKAK
+1263 
-1268 DIALDVFDYVGHP
+1268 DVFDYIGHP

-1287 VLENMGVKAPSMSGS
+1287 VLEKMGVSAPSMAGS

-1313 VKDKA
+1313 VKNKA
-1318 VGFVKGKMSSYAE
+1318 VGFVKGKMSSYSA

-1344 VAQALSIKG
+1344 VAQALSIKH
-1353 LGSEYAGALETIAM
+1353 LGPEYAGALETIAM

-1375 VVNRWDSNWK
+1375 VVNNWDSNAK

-1412 KNPVDQILAA
+1412 KNPVDQILAS

-1433 LKHPGLVSMA
+1433 MKHPGLVSMA

-1457 NSPQVAALGENGFRE
+1457 NSPQVAALGENGWRE

-1488 YAALGREL
+1488 YAALGKEL
-1496 GADTGYTPEKAA
+1496 GAETGYTPEKAA
-1508 TSSNSSSVNITFN
+1508 SSSGGTSVNITFS

-1532 EGAETKVKKAVTE
+1532 AKVETDISKAITQSLEDSYDSLAALFQAEGV
-1545 TFDEVFDMLKSL
+1545 
-1557 YPPEGAY
+1557 Y

>member
-1 MSEALRSTHIDVEL
+1 MSDALRSTHIDVEL

-37 NAGGGFSQMR
+37 EAGGSFSQMR

-66 MILDNSSLQTASQTI
+66 MIMDNSSLQTASQTI

-110 SLPSEVNINVDQ
+110 SLPSDVNINVDQ
-122 TSITNANESINRLR
+122 TSITNANESIDRLR
-136 QNMNT
+136 QNLNNVDMS
-141 VNMNRIGTPA
+141 RIGTPA
-151 GNVTQQNTQ
+151 ANVTQQNTQ

-179 RTYNREMNFLRGST
+179 RQYSREMDFLRGST
-193 QGLEEDTIRMLN
+193 RGLEADTIQMLN
-205 EMRQAWYNEHYNMSG
+205 EMRRAWNEERYGMNG

-416 AIYKGITAIAKLII
+416 AIYKGITAVAKLII

-566 QSVAVAAIHKM
+566 QSVAITAIHKM
-577 QSESLKL
+577 QAESLKL

-634 GIVKGFMEQL
+634 GIVTGFMEQL

-657 VAPFVG
+657 VAPFVA

-711 QSVLT
+711 QSVLM

-728 LQQSFGQLVTQL
+728 IQQSFGQLVTQL

-753 AFVQIGGTLVLFAAA
+753 AFVQIGGTLVLFAAS

-1207 LMNLPKGTEVL
+1207 LMNLPKGTEIL

-1227 SALPAYGSGNVGGGI
+1227 SGVPAYAKGTEGNIFTKAWNGVKSVAGK
-1242 SGALGW
+1242 
-1248 VKDKATSAIDGAKHV
+1248 VKDV
-1263 VKKAK
+1263 
-1268 DIALDVFDYVGHP
+1268 ALDVFDYIGHP

-1287 VLENMGVKAPSMSGS
+1287 VLEKMGVSAPSMAGS

-1318 VGFVKGKMSSYAE
+1318 VGFVKGKMSNYAE

-1375 VVNRWDSNWK
+1375 VVNNWDSNAK

>member
-1 MSEALRSTHIDVEL
+1 MTDALRSTHIDVEL

-24 ANQQIDRLVDHVG
+24 ANRQIDRLVDHTD
-37 NAGGGFSQMR
+37 NAAGHFSQMR
-47 TRMAQ
+47 TQMSNMHRE
-52 VQRQQRNFR
+52 QRRFRN
-61 DIHMS
+61 MS
-66 MILDNSSLQTASQTI
+66 MILDSSSLQTAARTI
-81 ERLGPQIDLVTSRL
+81 ENLGPAFDLMTSHVESLNRTIQQTNRLVQNIPSRVSIDVDQSSLNNANDQVDRL
-95 GQLNTQVQE
+95 RNNLH
-104 TSRLIQ
+104 
-110 SLPSEVNINVDQ
+110 NVDM
-122 TSITNANESINRLR
+122 RR
-136 QNMNT
+136 
-141 VNMNRIGTPA
+141 VNG
-151 GNVTQQNTQ
+151 GSSQ
-160 SVQNNVAAV
+160 SAADM
-169 AVPAPDYRGI
+169 PAPDYRGM
-179 RTYNREMNFLRGST
+179 RYYGREMDFLRGST
-193 QGLEEDTIRMLN
+193 RGLEADTIQMVN
-205 EMRQAWYNEHYNMSG
+205 EMRRAWNEERYGMNG
-220 FRNEMIRAQYGFFQL
+220 FRNELIRARYGFFQL
-235 GNQMDS
+235 GQEMDN
-241 WSGTNQQFMDEV
+241 WTGTNEQFMDEV
-253 YRLGRA
+253 YRLGRE
-259 HKQVTDNMMKNNKM
+259 HKAVTDNMIKNNKM
-273 MRMSMLQTVGTLM
+273 MRMSMLQSIGTIM
-286 ARSTQ
+286 AMSTQ

-299 DRMGNPLYQ
+299 DRMANPLYQ

-338 PTANMKELNDMTMMI
+338 PTANMKQLQDMTAMI

-365 GAAFTNFFMFQ
+365 GAAFTNFFLFQ

-389 SKAWEEMCS
+389 SKAWEQMCS

-407 IEVFAAFAM
+407 LEVFGTVAM
-416 AIYKGITAIAKLII
+416 SIYKGVTAIGKMII
-430 QFNEAH
+430 QFNKAH
-436 PVLSKMIQGFMLL
+436 PVLAKMIQGFLLL

-462 GVGLVNGF
+462 GVGLLNGF

-498 AGAIVLLVTGIYLL
+498 AGSIVLLVTGIYML

-532 FADMGKSAVVGAFH
+532 FADTGKTAVVSAFH
-546 TMIKEAEGL
+546 TMIKEVQGL

-561 GFKDA
+561 GFEDSQK
-566 QSVAVAAIHKM
+566 VAVSAIHKM
-577 QSESLKL
+577 QAESLKL
-584 WDRLGESHPQLVA
+584 WDRLGESHPHLVA
-597 GIESAYKT
+597 GIEAAYKT
-605 AVKTVSGFIHNAG
+605 AVDTVSSFVQNAG
-618 KTVSD
+618 KRVTD

-628 LSDGLN
+628 LTEGLN
-634 GIVKGFMEQL
+634 SFIKGFMNQL
-644 KVGLSSFKGMVSL
+644 KIGLSSFQGIVSII
-657 VAPFVG
+657 APII
-663 AIGLAFLGVSG
+663 ASIGLSFLGVSG
-674 PIGVAVGAI
+674 PIGIAIGAI
-683 LSVAGALY
+683 LSFVGYLY
-691 RMQQTNQN
+691 RLKDANQA
-699 VSQALKT
+699 VSSAIHS
-706 AWTSV
+706 AWATV

-716 TVFQALQPIINT
+716 TVFTAIQPIIT
-728 LQQSFGQLVTQL
+728 TVQQVFSQLVAQL
-740 TPQFQQLAGQLQQ
+740 TPQFQQLAGQMQQ
-753 AFVQIGGTLVLFAAA
+753 TFIQLAGNLVLLAAA
-768 ISQTFQ
+768 VSQTLS
-774 TIGPQIM
+774 TIGPQLI

-786 LLSAWMQLSGT
+786 LLTAWMQVSGQ
-797 LWTSVLQIASS
+797 LMTSVLQIVSS

-813 VQGFQTIFPVILSV
+813 VQGFQTVFPVILSV

-837 LIGSF
+837 LVSSF
-842 SGILVSI
+842 SGVI
-849 VQNALPILVQMIQL
+849 VTIIQTVLPILVQTIQMV
-863 AFPLILSIVQQAL
+863 FPLIMNIIQQAL
-876 PIVLQLIQLLGS
+876 PIVVQLIQLLGS
-888 SIGQIA
+888 TIGQIA
-894 VQVLPLILSAV
+894 MQILPLILTAV
-905 QQVFPIIKQVIMA
+905 QQVFPIIGQVILA
-918 VLPIVAQL
+918 VLPVVAQL
-926 LTVAATIIL
+926 LTLAANIIL

-951 VFPQIMQIIQA
+951 VFPQIVQIIQM
-962 VLPIVVSLLQFLA
+962 VLPIVVSLLQALA

-1061 MGSAITDRWL
+1061 MGAAITDRWL
-1071 YIKNKVALLALDLR
+1071 YIKNKVALLAYDLR
-1085 QKVMDRFNDLVEG
+1085 KKVMDRFNDLVDG

-1104 KIGDGIK
+1104 RIGDGIK

-1125 NKLAGAL
+1125 NKLSGAL

-1197 HVGLSPATDT
+1197 QVGLSPATDT
-1207 LMNLPKGTEVL
+1207 LMNLPKGTAVL

-1227 SALPAYGSGNVGGGI
+1227 AGVPAYAKGTEGNIFTNAWNGVKSVAGK
-1242 SGALGW
+1242 
-1248 VKDKATSAIDGAKHV
+1248 VKDV
-1263 VKKAK
+1263 
-1268 DIALDVFDYVGHP
+1268 ALDVFDYIGHP

-1287 VLENMGVKAPSMSGS
+1287 VLEKMGVSAPSMAGS

-1318 VGFVKGKMSSYAE
+1318 VGFVKGKMSSYSAG
-1331 SFSGGGSKAVKKW
+1331 FSGGGSKAVKKW
-1344 VAQALSIKG
+1344 VAQALSIKR
-1353 LGSEYAGALETIAM
+1353 LGPEYAGALETIAM

-1375 VVNRWDSNWK
+1375 VVNNWDSNAK

-1433 LKHPGLVSMA
+1433 MKHPGLVSMA

-1457 NSPQVAALGENGFRE
+1457 NSPQVAALGENGWRE

-1488 YAALGREL
+1488 YAALGKEL
-1496 GADTGYTPEKAA
+1496 GAETGYTPEKAA
-1508 TSSNSSSVNITFN
+1508 SSSGGTSVNITFS

-1532 EGAETKVKKAVTE
+1532 AKVETDISKAITQSLEDSYDSLAALFQAEGV
-1545 TFDEVFDMLKSL
+1545 
-1557 YPPEGAY
+1557 Y

>member
-37 NAGGGFSQMR
+37 DAGGSFSRMR

-95 GQLNTQVQE
+95 SQLNTQVQE

-122 TSITNANESINRLR
+122 TSITNANESIDQLR
-136 QNMNT
+136 QNLNNVDMS
-141 VNMNRIGTPA
+141 RIGTPA
-151 GNVTQQNTQ
+151 ANVTQQNTQ

-179 RTYNREMNFLRGST
+179 RQYNREMDFLRGST
-193 QGLEEDTIRMLN
+193 RGLEADTIRMLN
-205 EMRQAWYNEHYNMSG
+205 EMRQAWHEERYGMNG
-220 FRNEMIRAQYGFFQL
+220 FRNELIRAQYGFFQL

-416 AIYKGITAIAKLII
+416 AIYKGITAVAKLII

-555 KPAFMK
+555 KPAFIK

-566 QSVAVAAIHKM
+566 QNVVITAIHKM
-577 QSESLKL
+577 QAESLKL

-657 VAPFVG
+657 VAPFVA

-786 LLSAWMQLSGT
+786 LLSAWMRLSGT

-1061 MGSAITDRWL
+1061 MGAAITDRWL

-1227 SALPAYGSGNVGGGI
+1227 AGVPAYAKGTEGNIFTKAWNGVKSVAGK
-1242 SGALGW
+1242 
-1248 VKDKATSAIDGAKHV
+1248 VKDV
-1263 VKKAK
+1263 
-1268 DIALDVFDYVGHP
+1268 ALDVFDYIGHP

-1287 VLENMGVKAPSMSGS
+1287 VLEKMGVSAPSMVGS

-1318 VGFVKGKMSSYAE
+1318 VGFVKDKMSSYSA
-1331 SFSGGGSKAVKKW
+1331 SFSGGGSKAVKQW

-1375 VVNRWDSNWK
+1375 VVNNWDSNAK

>member
-1 MSEALRSTHIDVEL
+1 MSDALRSTHIDVEL

-37 NAGGGFSQMR
+37 DAGGSFSQMR

-95 GQLNTQVQE
+95 SQLNTQVQE

-122 TSITNANESINRLR
+122 TSITNANESIDQLR
-136 QNMNT
+136 QNLNNVDMS
-141 VNMNRIGTPA
+141 RIGTPA
-151 GNVTQQNTQ
+151 ANVTQQNTQ

-179 RTYNREMNFLRGST
+179 RQYSREMDFLRGST
-193 QGLEEDTIRMLN
+193 RGLEADTIQMLN
-205 EMRQAWYNEHYNMSG
+205 EMRRAWYEERYGMNG
-220 FRNEMIRAQYGFFQL
+220 FRNELIRAQYGFFQL

-416 AIYKGITAIAKLII
+416 AIYKGITAVAKLII

-532 FADMGKSAVVGAFH
+532 FANMGKSAVVGAFH

-566 QSVAVAAIHKM
+566 QNVAITAIHKM
-577 QSESLKL
+577 QAESLKL

-657 VAPFVG
+657 VAPFVA

-1104 KIGDGIK
+1104 RIGDGIK

-1227 SALPAYGSGNVGGGI
+1227 EGVPAYAKGTEGNIFTKAWNGVKSVAGK
-1242 SGALGW
+1242 
-1248 VKDKATSAIDGAKHV
+1248 VKDV
-1263 VKKAK
+1263 
-1268 DIALDVFDYVGHP
+1268 ALDVFDYIGHP

-1287 VLENMGVKAPSMSGS
+1287 VLEKMGVSAPSMAGS
-1302 FGDLAKGAFNF
+1302 FGDIAKGAFNF

-1375 VVNRWDSNWK
+1375 VVNNWDSNAK

-1393 MQFIPSTFNAHKE
+1393 MQFIPSTFNANKE

>member
-1 MSEALRSTHIDVEL
+1 MSDALRSTHIDVEL

-37 NAGGGFSQMR
+37 DAGGSFSQMR

-95 GQLNTQVQE
+95 SQLNTQVQE

-110 SLPSEVNINVDQ
+110 SLPSDVNINVDQ
-122 TSITNANESINRLR
+122 TSITNANESIDQLR
-136 QNMNT
+136 QNLNNVDMS
-141 VNMNRIGTPA
+141 RIGTPA
-151 GNVTQQNTQ
+151 ANVTQQNTQ

-169 AVPAPDYRGI
+169 SVPAPDYRGI
-179 RTYNREMNFLRGST
+179 RQYSREMDFLRGST
-193 QGLEEDTIRMLN
+193 RGLEADTIQMLN
-205 EMRQAWYNEHYNMSG
+205 EMRRAWNEERYGMNG

-416 AIYKGITAIAKLII
+416 AIYKGITAVAKLII

-566 QSVAVAAIHKM
+566 KSVAVAAIHKM

-657 VAPFVG
+657 VAPFVA

-1218 SAKQTRAAL
+1218 SARQTRAAL
-1227 SALPAYGSGNVGGGI
+1227 AGVPAYAKGTEGNIFTKAWNGVKSVAGK
-1242 SGALGW
+1242 
-1248 VKDKATSAIDGAKHV
+1248 VKDV
-1263 VKKAK
+1263 
-1268 DIALDVFDYVGHP
+1268 ALDVFDYIGHP

-1287 VLENMGVKAPSMSGS
+1287 VLEKMGVSAPSMAGS
-1302 FGDLAKGAFNF
+1302 FGDIAKGAFNF

-1375 VVNRWDSNWK
+1375 VVNNWDSNAK

>member
-1 MSEALRSTHIDVEL
+1 MSDALRSTHIDVEL

-37 NAGGGFSQMR
+37 DAGGSFSQMR

-95 GQLNTQVQE
+95 SQLNTQVQE

-122 TSITNANESINRLR
+122 TSITNANEAIDQLR
-136 QNMNT
+136 QNLNNVDMS
-141 VNMNRIGTPA
+141 RIGTPA
-151 GNVTQQNTQ
+151 ANVTQQNTQ
-160 SVQNNVAAV
+160 SVQHNVAAV

-179 RTYNREMNFLRGST
+179 RQYSREMDFLRGST
-193 QGLEEDTIRMLN
+193 RGLEADTIQMLN
-205 EMRQAWYNEHYNMSG
+205 EMRRAWYEERYGMNG
-220 FRNEMIRAQYGFFQL
+220 FRNELIRAQYGFFQL

-416 AIYKGITAIAKLII
+416 AIYKGITAVAKLII

-532 FADMGKSAVVGAFH
+532 FANMGKSAVVGAFH

-566 QSVAVAAIHKM
+566 QNVAITAIHKM
-577 QSESLKL
+577 QAESLKL

-657 VAPFVG
+657 VAPFVA

-753 AFVQIGGTLVLFAAA
+753 AVVQIGGTLVLFAAA

-935 QLAQAALP
+935 QLAQAVLP

-962 VLPIVVSLLQFLA
+962 VLPIVVSLLRLVA

-1025 VKVFKGLFTGN
+1025 VKIFKGLFTGN

-1061 MGSAITDRWL
+1061 AADGIIKGWTYIRTKVGDLAHSLWKKVTDKFWD
-1071 YIKNKVALLALDLR
+1071 IVDA
-1085 QKVMDRFNDLVEG
+1085 
-1098 AKKLPG
+1098 AKALPG

-1111 NMAHKAVSGVTSLA
+1111 NMAHKATSGVTSLA

-1155 HIPKWEVPKYAH
+1155 HIPEWPVPKYAH

-1227 SALPAYGSGNVGGGI
+1227 AGVPAYAKGTEGNIFTKAWNGVKSVAGK
-1242 SGALGW
+1242 
-1248 VKDKATSAIDGAKHV
+1248 VKDV
-1263 VKKAK
+1263 
-1268 DIALDVFDYVGHP
+1268 ALDVFDYIGHP

-1287 VLENMGVKAPSMSGS
+1287 VLEKMGVSAPSMVGS

-1318 VGFVKGKMSSYAE
+1318 IGFVKGKMSSYAE